1 MLQGKFVHL
10 HVHSEF
16 SLLDGANRIKDLPVR
31 AKELGMNAMAIT
43 DHGAMFGAI
52 DFYKACKAND
62 IKPIIGCEVYVAP
75 RNRKDKDP
83 NLDAR
88 YSHLI
93 LLAKDNQGYKNLATL
108 VSLGYTEG
116 FYYKPRIDHEIIE
129 KYHEGIICLS
139 ACLAGEV
146 NQAIL
151 ANDMEKAKEVALWYK
166 SIFGEDYYLEIQ
178 NNGIKEQV
186 LANQKLIQLA
196 RELDIPLVA
205 TNDAHYLKREDA
217 YNHEVLLCIQTGKRM
232 TDEDRMKFDTDEL
245 YVKSPEEMSDYFK
258 NVPDAIENTVKIA
271 EKCNVEFEFGHTIL
285 PNYDV
290 PQEFATH
297 YDYLEKLTYDGLK
310 NRYGENPSKEIL
322 ERTEYELSVIKK
334 MGYVDYFLI
343 VWDYIHYAKT
353 HNIPVG
359 PGRGSGAGS
368 IVAYSIEIT
377 DIDPIQYNLIFER
390 FLNPERISMPDFDV
404 DFCYEKRDKV
414 IEYVEQKYGKDHVS
428 QIITFG
434 TMSARM
440 VIRDVA
446 RVLDMP
452 YAEAD
457 KLAKMIPNEI
467 HITIKKA
474 MEQNKELKELYDTDE
489 EIKKML
495 NIAMALEGMPRQA
508 STHACGIVITKEPV
522 VSYVPLYVRDG
533 AISTQYIM
541 TTLEELGL
549 LKMDFLALE
558 KLNIISKVSKKIKN
572 FNINNIPLDDKKTL
586 KIFYDADTDDIF
598 QFESS
603 YAKSVL
609 DKLKITSFNELTV
622 SLALVRPGANKQID
636 EYLKNKKEGINLTG
650 DLADILG
657 ATYGTIIYQEQVMKI
672 FEKVGGYSLFEADDI
687 RVAISKKK
695 EDIINAQ
702 HDKFV
707 SGGIKN
713 GYSKEFVEKLF
724 NKIKEFGG
732 YGFNKSHSVA
742 YALVSYQMAYLKA
755 NYPKEFM
762 FYLLENNKD
771 ISKCEKILSSLKNS
785 GYKLLKPNINYSID
799 KYAEKNGYI
808 LLPLNIIRGLNDDII
823 SKIIRVRENGFN
835 DIFDFF
841 VKTNSFLNNETYLIL
856 IKSGAL
862 DIFKINKQ
870 TMIKNIDVILNY
882 ASIYSDGLGKP
893 ILIKYPE
900 YDEAT
905 LREFEVLSYG
915 MYITNHPC
923 SKYKDVIKVENIK
936 NYLFKNINMVL
947 LIKNIRTIKDK
958 KGGEMAFLECEDET
972 GKVNLTMFSSLYAKN
987 NDLKVNELI
996 RVNVKVSKRF
1006 DKLNVLVNN
1015 IKRK

>member
-1 MLQGKFVHL
+1 MLNDNFVYNDNAYYKT
-10 HVHSEF
+10 SSFEDIQTTYEF
-16 SLLDGANRIKDLPVR
+16 SKQIN
-31 AKELGMNAMAIT
+31 
-43 DHGAMFGAI
+43 
-52 DFYKACKAND
+52 
-62 IKPIIGCEVYVAP
+62 
-75 RNRKDKDP
+75 
-83 NLDAR
+83 
-88 YSHLI
+88 
-93 LLAKDNQGYKNLATL
+93 
-108 VSLGYTEG
+108 
-116 FYYKPRIDHEIIE
+116 
-129 KYHEGIICLS
+129 
-139 ACLAGEV
+139 
-146 NQAIL
+146 
-151 ANDMEKAKEVALWYK
+151 
-166 SIFGEDYYLEIQ
+166 LEIPYDKKYIPKF
-178 NNGIKEQV
+178 NNSDNNYEYLKKLCILGLNKRFDGKVSNKYKERI
-186 LANQKLIQLA
+186 LY
-196 RELDIPLVA
+196 ELD
-205 TNDAHYLKREDA
+205 
-217 YNHEVLLCIQTGKRM
+217 
-232 TDEDRMKFDTDEL
+232 
-245 YVKSPEEMSDYFK
+245 
-258 NVPDAIENTVKIA
+258 
-271 EKCNVEFEFGHTIL
+271 
-285 PNYDV
+285 
-290 PQEFATH
+290 
-297 YDYLEKLTYDGLK
+297 
-310 NRYGENPSKEIL
+310 
-322 ERTEYELSVIKK
+322 VINK
-334 MGYVDYFLI
+334 MGFVDYFLI
-343 VWDYIHYAKT
+343 VYDYVLYAKK
-353 HNIPVG
+353 NDIFVG
-359 PGRGSGAGS
+359 PGRGSAAGS
-368 IVAYSIEIT
+368 LVSYSLGIT
-377 DIDPIQYNLIFER
+377 NIDPIKYGLLFER
-390 FLNPERISMPDFDV
+390 FLNINRKKMPDIDI
-404 DFCYEKRDKV
+404 DFESDKRINM
-414 IEYVEQKYGKDHVS
+414 IEYVKNKYGFDKVAVGL
-428 QIITFG
+428 TFNNYK
-434 TMSARM
+434 AKL
-440 VIRDVA
+440 ILRD
-446 RVLDMP
+446 
-452 YAEAD
+452 
-457 KLAKMIPNEI
+457 LAKLLKVDSNVFDKFIKNINSSLSLKENYQNEKV
-467 HITIKKA
+467 KKYIE
-474 MEQNKELKELYDTDE
+474 MYSELKNLYD
-489 EIKKML
+489 ISYH
-495 NIAMALEGMPRQA
+495 LEGLKKNT
-508 STHACGIVITKEPV
+508 STHAAGVIISSEKLGKIIPISNEDGTLKTGIEMP
-522 VSYVPLYVRDG
+522 Y
-533 AISTQYIM
+533 
-541 TTLEELGL
+541 LEKMGL

-650 DLADILG
+650 DLTDILG

-808 LLPLNIIRGLNDDII
+808 LLPFNIIRGLTDDII

-893 ILIKYPE
+893 ILTKYPE
-900 YDEAT
+900 YDDTT
-905 LREFEVLSYG
+905 LREFEILSYG

-996 RVNVKVSKRF
+996 IVNVKVSKRF

>member
-1 MLQGKFVHL
+1 MKEKKLIPLKITT
-10 HVHSEF
+10 EY
-16 SLLDGANRIKDLPVR
+16 SLLKSLIKLPDLISFLNENNI
-31 AKELGMNAMAIT
+31 KECAIC
-43 DHGAMFGAI
+43 DENLNGFM
-52 DFYKACKAND
+52 DFYLKCKENN
-62 IKPIIGCEVYVAP
+62 IKPIIGLDTVYESMHIYVYAKNYLGYQELLKIDYLKDNMNLSYLENSNLLVIIPFKSIDIYEKLKYKDNVYIGFCNDIEKNNALLISDKIVYVDNVRCLYKKDISYLKYLKMLNDNFVYNDNAYYKTSSFEDIQTTYEFSKQINLEIP
-75 RNRKDKDP
+75 FDKKYIPKFNNSDNNYEYLKKLCILGLNKRFNRKVSNKYKE
-83 NLDAR
+83 R
-88 YSHLI
+88 I
-93 LLAKDNQGYKNLATL
+93 LY
-108 VSLGYTEG
+108 
-116 FYYKPRIDHEIIE
+116 
-129 KYHEGIICLS
+129 
-139 ACLAGEV
+139 
-146 NQAIL
+146 
-151 ANDMEKAKEVALWYK
+151 
-166 SIFGEDYYLEIQ
+166 
-178 NNGIKEQV
+178 
-186 LANQKLIQLA
+186 
-196 RELDIPLVA
+196 ELD
-205 TNDAHYLKREDA
+205 
-217 YNHEVLLCIQTGKRM
+217 
-232 TDEDRMKFDTDEL
+232 
-245 YVKSPEEMSDYFK
+245 
-258 NVPDAIENTVKIA
+258 
-271 EKCNVEFEFGHTIL
+271 
-285 PNYDV
+285 
-290 PQEFATH
+290 
-297 YDYLEKLTYDGLK
+297 
-310 NRYGENPSKEIL
+310 
-322 ERTEYELSVIKK
+322 VINK
-334 MGYVDYFLI
+334 MGFVDYFLI
-343 VWDYIHYAKT
+343 VYDYVLYAKK
-353 HNIPVG
+353 NDIFVG
-359 PGRGSGAGS
+359 PGRGSAAGS
-368 IVAYSIEIT
+368 LVSYSLGIT
-377 DIDPIQYNLIFER
+377 NIDPIKYDLLFER
-390 FLNPERISMPDFDV
+390 FLNINRKKMPDIDI
-404 DFCYEKRDKV
+404 DFESDKRINM
-414 IEYVEQKYGKDHVS
+414 IEYVKNKYGFDKVAVGL
-428 QIITFG
+428 TFNNYK
-434 TMSARM
+434 AKL
-440 VIRDVA
+440 ILRD
-446 RVLDMP
+446 
-452 YAEAD
+452 
-457 KLAKMIPNEI
+457 LAKILKVDSNVFDKFIKNINSSLSLKENYQNEKV
-467 HITIKKA
+467 KKYIE
-474 MEQNKELKELYDTDE
+474 MYSELKNLYD
-489 EIKKML
+489 ISYH
-495 NIAMALEGMPRQA
+495 LEGLKKNT
-508 STHACGIVITKEPV
+508 STHAAGVIISSEKLGKIIPISNEDGTLKTGIEMP
-522 VSYVPLYVRDG
+522 Y
-533 AISTQYIM
+533 
-541 TTLEELGL
+541 LEKMGL

-650 DLADILG
+650 DLVEILG

-707 SGGIKN
+707 FGGIKN
-713 GYSKEFVEKLF
+713 GYSKEFIEKLF

-893 ILIKYPE
+893 ILTKYPE
-900 YDEAT
+900 YDDTT
-905 LREFEVLSYG
+905 LREFEILSYG

-947 LIKNIRTIKDK
+947 LIKSIRTIKDK

>member
-1 MLQGKFVHL
+1 MKEKKLIPLKITT
-10 HVHSEF
+10 EY
-16 SLLDGANRIKDLPVR
+16 SLLKSLIKLPDLISFLNENNI
-31 AKELGMNAMAIT
+31 KECAIC
-43 DHGAMFGAI
+43 DENLNGFM
-52 DFYKACKAND
+52 DFYLKCKENN
-62 IKPIIGCEVYVAP
+62 IKPIIGLDTVYESMHIYVYAKNYFGYQELLKIDYLKDNMNLSYLENSNLLVIIPFKSIDIYEKLKYKDNVYIGFCNDIEKNNALLICDKIVYVDNV
-75 RNRKDKDP
+75 RCLFKKDISYLKYLKML
-83 NLDAR
+83 N
-88 YSHLI
+88 
-93 LLAKDNQGYKNLATL
+93 DNFVYNDNA
-108 VSLGYTEG
+108 
-116 FYYKPRIDHEIIE
+116 YYKT
-129 KYHEGIICLS
+129 S
-139 ACLAGEV
+139 
-146 NQAIL
+146 
-151 ANDMEKAKEVALWYK
+151 
-166 SIFGEDYYLEIQ
+166 SFEDIQTTNEFSKQINLEIPFDKKYIPKY
-178 NNGIKEQV
+178 NNSDNNYEYLKKLCILGLNKRFNGKVSNKYKERI
-186 LANQKLIQLA
+186 LY
-196 RELDIPLVA
+196 ELD
-205 TNDAHYLKREDA
+205 
-217 YNHEVLLCIQTGKRM
+217 
-232 TDEDRMKFDTDEL
+232 
-245 YVKSPEEMSDYFK
+245 
-258 NVPDAIENTVKIA
+258 
-271 EKCNVEFEFGHTIL
+271 
-285 PNYDV
+285 
-290 PQEFATH
+290 
-297 YDYLEKLTYDGLK
+297 
-310 NRYGENPSKEIL
+310 
-322 ERTEYELSVIKK
+322 VINK
-334 MGYVDYFLI
+334 MGFVDYFLI
-343 VWDYIHYAKT
+343 VYDYVLYAKK
-353 HNIPVG
+353 NDIFVG
-359 PGRGSGAGS
+359 PGRGSAAGS
-368 IVAYSIEIT
+368 LVSYSLGIT
-377 DIDPIQYNLIFER
+377 NIDPIKYDLLFER
-390 FLNPERISMPDFDV
+390 FLNINRKKMPDIDI
-404 DFCYEKRDKV
+404 DFESDKRINM
-414 IEYVEQKYGKDHVS
+414 IEYVKNKYGFDKVAVGL
-428 QIITFG
+428 TFNNYK
-434 TMSARM
+434 AKL
-440 VIRDVA
+440 ILRD
-446 RVLDMP
+446 
-452 YAEAD
+452 
-457 KLAKMIPNEI
+457 LAKILKVDSNVFDKFIKNINSSLSLKENYQNEKV
-467 HITIKKA
+467 KKYIE
-474 MEQNKELKELYDTDE
+474 MYSELKNLYD
-489 EIKKML
+489 ISYH
-495 NIAMALEGMPRQA
+495 LEGLKKNT
-508 STHACGIVITKEPV
+508 STHAAGVIISSEKLGKIIPISNEDGTLKTGIEMP
-522 VSYVPLYVRDG
+522 Y
-533 AISTQYIM
+533 
-541 TTLEELGL
+541 LEKMGL

-893 ILIKYPE
+893 ILTKYPE

-905 LREFEVLSYG
+905 LREFEILSYG

-936 NYLFKNINMVL
+936 NYLFKNVNMVL

>member
-1 MLQGKFVHL
+1 MEEKKLIPLKITT
-10 HVHSEF
+10 EY
-16 SLLDGANRIKDLPVR
+16 SLLKSLIKLPDLISFLNENNI
-31 AKELGMNAMAIT
+31 KECAIC
-43 DHGAMFGAI
+43 DENLNGFM
-52 DFYKACKAND
+52 DFYLKCKENN
-62 IKPIIGCEVYVAP
+62 IKPIIGLDTVYESMHIYVYAKNYLGYQELLKIDYLKDNMNLSYLENSNLLVIIPFKSIDIYEKLKYKDNVYIGFCNDIEKNNALLICDKIVYVDNV
-75 RNRKDKDP
+75 RCLFKKDISYLKYLKML
-83 NLDAR
+83 N
-88 YSHLI
+88 
-93 LLAKDNQGYKNLATL
+93 DNFVYNDNA
-108 VSLGYTEG
+108 
-116 FYYKPRIDHEIIE
+116 YYKT
-129 KYHEGIICLS
+129 S
-139 ACLAGEV
+139 
-146 NQAIL
+146 
-151 ANDMEKAKEVALWYK
+151 
-166 SIFGEDYYLEIQ
+166 SFEDIQTTNEFSKQINLEIPFDKKYIPKF
-178 NNGIKEQV
+178 NNSDNNYEYLKKLCILGLNKRFNGKVSNKYKERI
-186 LANQKLIQLA
+186 LY
-196 RELDIPLVA
+196 ELD
-205 TNDAHYLKREDA
+205 
-217 YNHEVLLCIQTGKRM
+217 
-232 TDEDRMKFDTDEL
+232 
-245 YVKSPEEMSDYFK
+245 
-258 NVPDAIENTVKIA
+258 
-271 EKCNVEFEFGHTIL
+271 
-285 PNYDV
+285 
-290 PQEFATH
+290 
-297 YDYLEKLTYDGLK
+297 
-310 NRYGENPSKEIL
+310 
-322 ERTEYELSVIKK
+322 VINK
-334 MGYVDYFLI
+334 MGFVDYFLI
-343 VWDYIHYAKT
+343 VYDYVLYAKK
-353 HNIPVG
+353 NDIFVG
-359 PGRGSGAGS
+359 PGRGSAAGS
-368 IVAYSIEIT
+368 LVSYSLGIT
-377 DIDPIQYNLIFER
+377 NIDPIKYDLLFER
-390 FLNPERISMPDFDV
+390 FLNINRKKMPDIDI
-404 DFCYEKRDKV
+404 DFESDKRINM
-414 IEYVEQKYGKDHVS
+414 IEYVKNKYGFDKVAVGL
-428 QIITFG
+428 TFNNYK
-434 TMSARM
+434 AKL
-440 VIRDVA
+440 ILRD
-446 RVLDMP
+446 
-452 YAEAD
+452 
-457 KLAKMIPNEI
+457 LAKLLKVDSNVFDKFIKNINSSLSLKENYQNEKV
-467 HITIKKA
+467 KKYIE
-474 MEQNKELKELYDTDE
+474 MYSELKNLYD
-489 EIKKML
+489 ISYH
-495 NIAMALEGMPRQA
+495 LEGLKKNT
-508 STHACGIVITKEPV
+508 STHAAGVIISSEKLGKIIPISNEDGTLKTGIEMP
-522 VSYVPLYVRDG
+522 Y
-533 AISTQYIM
+533 
-541 TTLEELGL
+541 LEKMGL

-650 DLADILG
+650 DLAEILG
-657 ATYGTIIYQEQVMKI
+657 STYGTIIYQEQVMKI

-841 VKTNSFLNNETYLIL
+841 VKTNSFLNKETYLIL

-893 ILIKYPE
+893 ILTKYPE
-900 YDEAT
+900 YDDTT
-905 LREFEVLSYG
+905 LREFEILSYG

-936 NYLFKNINMVL
+936 NYLFKNVNMVL
-947 LIKNIRTIKDK
+947 LIKSIRTIKDK

>member
-1 MLQGKFVHL
+1 MKEKKLIPLKITT
-10 HVHSEF
+10 EY
-16 SLLDGANRIKDLPVR
+16 SLLKSLIKLPDLISFLNENNI
-31 AKELGMNAMAIT
+31 KECAIC
-43 DHGAMFGAI
+43 DENLNGFM
-52 DFYKACKAND
+52 DFYLKCKENN
-62 IKPIIGCEVYVAP
+62 IKPIIGLDTVYESMHIYVYAKNYLGYQELLKIDYLKDNMNLSYLENSNLLVIIPFKSIDIYEKLKYKDNVYIGFCNDIEKNNALLISDKIVYVDNV
-75 RNRKDKDP
+75 RCLFKKDISYLKYLKML
-83 NLDAR
+83 N
-88 YSHLI
+88 
-93 LLAKDNQGYKNLATL
+93 DNFVYNDNA
-108 VSLGYTEG
+108 
-116 FYYKPRIDHEIIE
+116 YYKT
-129 KYHEGIICLS
+129 S
-139 ACLAGEV
+139 
-146 NQAIL
+146 
-151 ANDMEKAKEVALWYK
+151 
-166 SIFGEDYYLEIQ
+166 SFEDIQTTYEFSKQINLEIPFDKKYIPKY
-178 NNGIKEQV
+178 NNSDNNYEYLKKLCILGLNKRFNGKVSNKYKERI
-186 LANQKLIQLA
+186 LY
-196 RELDIPLVA
+196 ELD
-205 TNDAHYLKREDA
+205 
-217 YNHEVLLCIQTGKRM
+217 
-232 TDEDRMKFDTDEL
+232 
-245 YVKSPEEMSDYFK
+245 
-258 NVPDAIENTVKIA
+258 
-271 EKCNVEFEFGHTIL
+271 
-285 PNYDV
+285 
-290 PQEFATH
+290 
-297 YDYLEKLTYDGLK
+297 
-310 NRYGENPSKEIL
+310 
-322 ERTEYELSVIKK
+322 VINK
-334 MGYVDYFLI
+334 MGFVDYFLI
-343 VWDYIHYAKT
+343 VYDYVLYAKK
-353 HNIPVG
+353 NDIFVG
-359 PGRGSGAGS
+359 PGRGSAAGS
-368 IVAYSIEIT
+368 LVSYSLGIT
-377 DIDPIQYNLIFER
+377 NIDPIKYDLLFER
-390 FLNPERISMPDFDV
+390 FLNINRKKMPDIDI
-404 DFCYEKRDKV
+404 DFESDKRINM
-414 IEYVEQKYGKDHVS
+414 IEYVKNKYGFDKVAVGL
-428 QIITFG
+428 TFNNYK
-434 TMSARM
+434 AKL
-440 VIRDVA
+440 ILRD
-446 RVLDMP
+446 
-452 YAEAD
+452 
-457 KLAKMIPNEI
+457 LAKLLKVDSNVFDKFIKNINSSLSLKENYQNEKV
-467 HITIKKA
+467 KKYIE
-474 MEQNKELKELYDTDE
+474 MYSELKNLYD
-489 EIKKML
+489 ISYH
-495 NIAMALEGMPRQA
+495 LEGLKKNT
-508 STHACGIVITKEPV
+508 STHAAGVIISSEKLGKIIPISNEDGTLKTGIEMP
-522 VSYVPLYVRDG
+522 Y
-533 AISTQYIM
+533 
-541 TTLEELGL
+541 LEKMGL

-636 EYLKNKKEGINLTG
+636 EYLKNKKEGINLAG
-650 DLADILG
+650 DLTDILG
-657 ATYGTIIYQEQVMKI
+657 STYGTIIYQEQVMKI

-823 SKIIRVRENGFN
+823 SKIIRVRENGFD

-841 VKTNSFLNNETYLIL
+841 VKTNSFLNKETYLIL

-893 ILIKYPE
+893 ILTKYPE
-900 YDEAT
+900 YDDTT
-905 LREFEVLSYG
+905 LREFEILSYG

-947 LIKNIRTIKDK
+947 LIKSIRTIKDK

>member
-1 MLQGKFVHL
+1 MKEKKLIPLKITT
-10 HVHSEF
+10 EY
-16 SLLDGANRIKDLPVR
+16 SLLKSLIKLPDLISFLLENNI
-31 AKELGMNAMAIT
+31 KECAIC
-43 DHGAMFGAI
+43 DENLNGFM
-52 DFYKACKAND
+52 DFYLKCKENN
-62 IKPIIGCEVYVAP
+62 IKPIIGLDTVYESMHIYVYAKNYLGYQELLKIDYLKDNMNLSYLENSNLLVIIPFKSIDIYEKLKYKDNVYIGFCNDIEKNNALLISDKIVYVDNV
-75 RNRKDKDP
+75 RCLFKKDISYLKYLKML
-83 NLDAR
+83 N
-88 YSHLI
+88 
-93 LLAKDNQGYKNLATL
+93 DNFVYNDNA
-108 VSLGYTEG
+108 
-116 FYYKPRIDHEIIE
+116 YYKT
-129 KYHEGIICLS
+129 S
-139 ACLAGEV
+139 
-146 NQAIL
+146 
-151 ANDMEKAKEVALWYK
+151 
-166 SIFGEDYYLEIQ
+166 SFEDIQTTYEFSKQINLEIPFDKKYIPKF
-178 NNGIKEQV
+178 NNSDNNYEYLKKLCILGLNKRFNGKVSNKYKERI
-186 LANQKLIQLA
+186 LY
-196 RELDIPLVA
+196 ELD
-205 TNDAHYLKREDA
+205 
-217 YNHEVLLCIQTGKRM
+217 
-232 TDEDRMKFDTDEL
+232 
-245 YVKSPEEMSDYFK
+245 
-258 NVPDAIENTVKIA
+258 
-271 EKCNVEFEFGHTIL
+271 
-285 PNYDV
+285 
-290 PQEFATH
+290 
-297 YDYLEKLTYDGLK
+297 
-310 NRYGENPSKEIL
+310 
-322 ERTEYELSVIKK
+322 VINK
-334 MGYVDYFLI
+334 MGFVDYFLI
-343 VWDYIHYAKT
+343 VYDYVLYAKK
-353 HNIPVG
+353 NDIFVG
-359 PGRGSGAGS
+359 PGRGSAAGS
-368 IVAYSIEIT
+368 LVSYSLGIT
-377 DIDPIQYNLIFER
+377 NIDPIKYDLLFER
-390 FLNPERISMPDFDV
+390 FLNINRKKMPDIDI
-404 DFCYEKRDKV
+404 DFESDKRINM
-414 IEYVEQKYGKDHVS
+414 IEYVKNKYGFDKVAVGL
-428 QIITFG
+428 TFNNYK
-434 TMSARM
+434 AKL
-440 VIRDVA
+440 ILRD
-446 RVLDMP
+446 
-452 YAEAD
+452 
-457 KLAKMIPNEI
+457 LAKILKVDSNVFDKFIKNINSSLSLKENYQNEKV
-467 HITIKKA
+467 KKYIE
-474 MEQNKELKELYDTDE
+474 MYSELKNLYD
-489 EIKKML
+489 ISYH
-495 NIAMALEGMPRQA
+495 LEGLKKNT
-508 STHACGIVITKEPV
+508 STHAAGVIISSEKLGKIIPITNEDGTLKTGIEMP
-522 VSYVPLYVRDG
+522 Y
-533 AISTQYIM
+533 
-541 TTLEELGL
+541 LEKIGL

-713 GYSKEFVEKLF
+713 GYSKEFLEKLF

-841 VKTNSFLNNETYLIL
+841 VKTNSFLNKETYLIL

-900 YDEAT
+900 YDDTT
-905 LREFEVLSYG
+905 LREFEILSYG

-947 LIKNIRTIKDK
+947 LIKSIRTIKDK

-996 RVNVKVSKRF
+996 IVNVKVSKRF

>member
-1 MLQGKFVHL
+1 MKEKKLIPLKITT
-10 HVHSEF
+10 EY
-16 SLLDGANRIKDLPVR
+16 SLLKSLIKLPDLISFLNENNI
-31 AKELGMNAMAIT
+31 KECAIC
-43 DHGAMFGAI
+43 DENLNGFM
-52 DFYKACKAND
+52 DFYLKCKENNM
-62 IKPIIGCEVYVAP
+62 KPIIGLDTVYESMHIYAYAKNYLGYQELLKIDYLKNNMKLSYLENSNLLVIIPFKSIDIYEKLKYKDNVYIGFCNDIEKNNALLISDKIVYVDNV
-75 RNRKDKDP
+75 RCLFKKDISYLKYLKML
-83 NLDAR
+83 N
-88 YSHLI
+88 
-93 LLAKDNQGYKNLATL
+93 DNFVYNDNA
-108 VSLGYTEG
+108 
-116 FYYKPRIDHEIIE
+116 YYKT
-129 KYHEGIICLS
+129 S
-139 ACLAGEV
+139 
-146 NQAIL
+146 
-151 ANDMEKAKEVALWYK
+151 
-166 SIFGEDYYLEIQ
+166 SFEDIQTTYEFSKQINLEIPFDKKYIPKY
-178 NNGIKEQV
+178 NNSDNNYE
-186 LANQKLIQLA
+186 
-196 RELDIPLVA
+196 
-205 TNDAHYLKREDA
+205 YLKK
-217 YNHEVLLCIQTGKRM
+217 LCILGLNKRFNGKVSNKYKERI
-232 TDEDRMKFDTDEL
+232 L
-245 YVKSPEEMSDYFK
+245 YE
-258 NVPDAIENTVKIA
+258 I
-271 EKCNVEFEFGHTIL
+271 
-285 PNYDV
+285 DV
-290 PQEFATH
+290 I
-297 YDYLEKLTYDGLK
+297 
-310 NRYGENPSKEIL
+310 N
-322 ERTEYELSVIKK
+322 K
-334 MGYVDYFLI
+334 MGFVDYFLI
-343 VWDYIHYAKT
+343 VYDYVLYAKK
-353 HNIPVG
+353 NDIFVG
-359 PGRGSGAGS
+359 PGRGSAAGS
-368 IVAYSIEIT
+368 LVSYSLGIT
-377 DIDPIQYNLIFER
+377 NIDPIKYDLLFER
-390 FLNPERISMPDFDV
+390 FLNINRKKMPDIDI
-404 DFCYEKRDKV
+404 DFESDKRINM
-414 IEYVEQKYGKDHVS
+414 IEYVKNKYGFDKVAVGL
-428 QIITFG
+428 TFNNYK
-434 TMSARM
+434 AKL
-440 VIRDVA
+440 ILRD
-446 RVLDMP
+446 
-452 YAEAD
+452 
-457 KLAKMIPNEI
+457 LAKLLKVDSNVFDKFIKNINSSLSLKENYQNEKV
-467 HITIKKA
+467 KKYIE
-474 MEQNKELKELYDTDE
+474 MYSELKNLYD
-489 EIKKML
+489 ISYH
-495 NIAMALEGMPRQA
+495 LEGLKKNT
-508 STHACGIVITKEPV
+508 STHAAGVIISSEKLGKIIPISNEDGTLKTGIEMP
-522 VSYVPLYVRDG
+522 Y
-533 AISTQYIM
+533 
-541 TTLEELGL
+541 LEKMGL

-823 SKIIRVRENGFN
+823 NKIIRVRENGFN

-841 VKTNSFLNNETYLIL
+841 VKTNSFLNNETYSIL

-893 ILIKYPE
+893 ILTKYPE
-900 YDEAT
+900 YDDAT

-947 LIKNIRTIKDK
+947 LIKSIRTIKDK

>member
-1 MLQGKFVHL
+1 MEEKKLIPLKITT
-10 HVHSEF
+10 EY
-16 SLLDGANRIKDLPVR
+16 SLLKSLIKLPDLISFLNENNI
-31 AKELGMNAMAIT
+31 KECAIC
-43 DHGAMFGAI
+43 DENLNGFM
-52 DFYKACKAND
+52 DFYLKCKENN
-62 IKPIIGCEVYVAP
+62 IKPIIGLDTVYESMHIYVYAKNYLGYQELLKIDYLKDNMNLSYLENHNLLVIIPFKSIDIYEKLKYKDNVYIGFCNNIEKNNALLISDKIVYVDNV
-75 RNRKDKDP
+75 RCLFKKDISYLKYLKML
-83 NLDAR
+83 N
-88 YSHLI
+88 
-93 LLAKDNQGYKNLATL
+93 DNFVYNDNA
-108 VSLGYTEG
+108 
-116 FYYKPRIDHEIIE
+116 YYKT
-129 KYHEGIICLS
+129 S
-139 ACLAGEV
+139 
-146 NQAIL
+146 
-151 ANDMEKAKEVALWYK
+151 
-166 SIFGEDYYLEIQ
+166 SFEDIQTTYEFSKQINLEIPFDKKYIPKF
-178 NNGIKEQV
+178 NNSDNNYEYLKKLCILGLNKRFNGKVSNKYKERI
-186 LANQKLIQLA
+186 LY
-196 RELDIPLVA
+196 ELD
-205 TNDAHYLKREDA
+205 
-217 YNHEVLLCIQTGKRM
+217 
-232 TDEDRMKFDTDEL
+232 
-245 YVKSPEEMSDYFK
+245 
-258 NVPDAIENTVKIA
+258 
-271 EKCNVEFEFGHTIL
+271 
-285 PNYDV
+285 
-290 PQEFATH
+290 
-297 YDYLEKLTYDGLK
+297 
-310 NRYGENPSKEIL
+310 
-322 ERTEYELSVIKK
+322 VINK
-334 MGYVDYFLI
+334 MGFVDYFLI
-343 VWDYIHYAKT
+343 VYDYVLYAKK
-353 HNIPVG
+353 NDIFVG
-359 PGRGSGAGS
+359 PGRGSAAGS
-368 IVAYSIEIT
+368 LVSYSLGIT
-377 DIDPIQYNLIFER
+377 NIDPIKYDLLFER
-390 FLNPERISMPDFDV
+390 FLNINRKKMPDIDI
-404 DFCYEKRDKV
+404 DFESDKRINM
-414 IEYVEQKYGKDHVS
+414 IEYVKNKYGFDKVAVGL
-428 QIITFG
+428 TFNNYK
-434 TMSARM
+434 AKL
-440 VIRDVA
+440 ILRD
-446 RVLDMP
+446 
-452 YAEAD
+452 
-457 KLAKMIPNEI
+457 LAKLLKVDSNVFDKFIKNINSSLSLKENYQNEKV
-467 HITIKKA
+467 KKYIE
-474 MEQNKELKELYDTDE
+474 MYSELKNLYD
-489 EIKKML
+489 ISYH
-495 NIAMALEGMPRQA
+495 LEGLKKNT
-508 STHACGIVITKEPV
+508 STHAAGVIISSEKLGKIIPISNEDGTLKTGIEMP
-522 VSYVPLYVRDG
+522 Y
-533 AISTQYIM
+533 
-541 TTLEELGL
+541 LEKMGL

-650 DLADILG
+650 DLADILSS
-657 ATYGTIIYQEQVMKI
+657 TYGTIIYQEQVMKI

-707 SGGIKN
+707 YGGIKN

-755 NYPKEFM
+755 NYHKEFM

-771 ISKCEKILSSLKNS
+771 ISKCEKMLSSLKSS

-823 SKIIRVRENGFN
+823 NKIITVRENGFN

-882 ASIYSDGLGKP
+882 ASIYSDGLGQP

-900 YDEAT
+900 YDNTT
-905 LREFEVLSYG
+905 LREFEILSYG

-947 LIKNIRTIKDK
+947 LIKSIRTIKDK

-996 RVNVKVSKRF
+996 IVNVKVSKRF

>member
-1 MLQGKFVHL
+1 MKEKKLIPLKITT
-10 HVHSEF
+10 EY
-16 SLLDGANRIKDLPVR
+16 SLLKSLIKLPDLISFLLENNI
-31 AKELGMNAMAIT
+31 KECAIC
-43 DHGAMFGAI
+43 DENLNGFM
-52 DFYKACKAND
+52 DFYLKCKENN
-62 IKPIIGCEVYVAP
+62 IKPIIGLDTVYESMHIYVYAKNYLGYQELLKIDYLKDNMNLSYLENSNLLVIIPFKSIDIYEKLKYKDNVYIGFCNDIEKNNALLISDKIVYVDNV
-75 RNRKDKDP
+75 RCLFKKDISYLKYLKML
-83 NLDAR
+83 N
-88 YSHLI
+88 
-93 LLAKDNQGYKNLATL
+93 DNFVYNDNA
-108 VSLGYTEG
+108 
-116 FYYKPRIDHEIIE
+116 YYKT
-129 KYHEGIICLS
+129 S
-139 ACLAGEV
+139 
-146 NQAIL
+146 
-151 ANDMEKAKEVALWYK
+151 
-166 SIFGEDYYLEIQ
+166 SFEDIQTTYEFSKQINLEIPFDKKYIPKY
-178 NNGIKEQV
+178 NNSDNNYEYLKKLCILGLNKRFNGKVSNKYKERI
-186 LANQKLIQLA
+186 LY
-196 RELDIPLVA
+196 ELD
-205 TNDAHYLKREDA
+205 
-217 YNHEVLLCIQTGKRM
+217 
-232 TDEDRMKFDTDEL
+232 
-245 YVKSPEEMSDYFK
+245 
-258 NVPDAIENTVKIA
+258 
-271 EKCNVEFEFGHTIL
+271 
-285 PNYDV
+285 
-290 PQEFATH
+290 
-297 YDYLEKLTYDGLK
+297 
-310 NRYGENPSKEIL
+310 
-322 ERTEYELSVIKK
+322 VINK
-334 MGYVDYFLI
+334 MGFVDYFLI
-343 VWDYIHYAKT
+343 VYDYVLYAKK
-353 HNIPVG
+353 NDIFVG
-359 PGRGSGAGS
+359 PGRGSAAGS
-368 IVAYSIEIT
+368 LVSYSLGIT
-377 DIDPIQYNLIFER
+377 NIDPIKYDLLFER
-390 FLNPERISMPDFDV
+390 FLNINRKKMPDIDI
-404 DFCYEKRDKV
+404 DFESDKRINM
-414 IEYVEQKYGKDHVS
+414 IEYVKNKYGFDKVAVGL
-428 QIITFG
+428 TFNNYK
-434 TMSARM
+434 AKL
-440 VIRDVA
+440 ILRD
-446 RVLDMP
+446 
-452 YAEAD
+452 
-457 KLAKMIPNEI
+457 LAKLLKVDSNVFDKFIKNINSSLSLKENYQNEKV
-467 HITIKKA
+467 KKYIE
-474 MEQNKELKELYDTDE
+474 MYSELKNLYD
-489 EIKKML
+489 ISYH
-495 NIAMALEGMPRQA
+495 LEGLKKNT
-508 STHACGIVITKEPV
+508 STHAAGVIISSEKLGKIIPISNEDGTLKTGIEMP
-522 VSYVPLYVRDG
+522 Y
-533 AISTQYIM
+533 
-541 TTLEELGL
+541 LEKMGL

-609 DKLKITSFNELTV
+609 DKLKITSFNELIV

-650 DLADILG
+650 DLTDILG
-657 ATYGTIIYQEQVMKI
+657 STYGTIIYQEQVMKI

-841 VKTNSFLNNETYLIL
+841 VKTNSFLNKETYLIL

-900 YDEAT
+900 YDDTT
-905 LREFEVLSYG
+905 LREFEILSYG

-947 LIKNIRTIKDK
+947 LIKSIRTIKDK
-958 KGGEMAFLECEDET
+958 NGGEMAFLECEDET

-987 NDLKVNELI
+987 NDLKANELI
-996 RVNVKVSKRF
+996 IVNVKVSKRF

>member
-1 MLQGKFVHL
+1 MKEKKLIPLKITT
-10 HVHSEF
+10 EY
-16 SLLDGANRIKDLPVR
+16 SLLKSLIKLPDLISFLLENNI
-31 AKELGMNAMAIT
+31 KECAIC
-43 DHGAMFGAI
+43 DENLNGFM
-52 DFYKACKAND
+52 DFYLKCKENN
-62 IKPIIGCEVYVAP
+62 IKPIIGLDTVYESMHIYVYAK
-75 RNRKDKDP
+75 NY
-83 NLDAR
+83 LG
-88 YSHLI
+88 YQE
-93 LLAKDNQGYKNLATL
+93 LLKIDYLKDNMNLSYLENSNLLVIIPFKSIDIYEKLKYKDNI
-108 VSLGYTEG
+108 YIG
-116 FYYKPRIDHEIIE
+116 FCNDIEKNNALLISDKIVYLDNVRCLFKKDISYLKYLKMLNDNFVYNDNAYYKT
-129 KYHEGIICLS
+129 S
-139 ACLAGEV
+139 
-146 NQAIL
+146 
-151 ANDMEKAKEVALWYK
+151 
-166 SIFGEDYYLEIQ
+166 SFEDIQTTYEFSKQINLEIPFDKKYIPKY
-178 NNGIKEQV
+178 NNSDNNYEYLKKLCILGLNKRFNGKVSNKYKERI
-186 LANQKLIQLA
+186 LY
-196 RELDIPLVA
+196 ELD
-205 TNDAHYLKREDA
+205 
-217 YNHEVLLCIQTGKRM
+217 
-232 TDEDRMKFDTDEL
+232 
-245 YVKSPEEMSDYFK
+245 
-258 NVPDAIENTVKIA
+258 
-271 EKCNVEFEFGHTIL
+271 
-285 PNYDV
+285 
-290 PQEFATH
+290 
-297 YDYLEKLTYDGLK
+297 
-310 NRYGENPSKEIL
+310 
-322 ERTEYELSVIKK
+322 VINK
-334 MGYVDYFLI
+334 MGFVDYFLI
-343 VWDYIHYAKT
+343 VYDYVLYAKK
-353 HNIPVG
+353 NDIFVG
-359 PGRGSGAGS
+359 PGRGSAAGS
-368 IVAYSIEIT
+368 LVSYSLGIT
-377 DIDPIQYNLIFER
+377 NIDPIKYDLLFER
-390 FLNPERISMPDFDV
+390 FLNINRKKMPDIDI
-404 DFCYEKRDKV
+404 DFESDKRINM
-414 IEYVEQKYGKDHVS
+414 IEYVKNKYGFDKVAVGL
-428 QIITFG
+428 TFNNYK
-434 TMSARM
+434 AKL
-440 VIRDVA
+440 ILRD
-446 RVLDMP
+446 
-452 YAEAD
+452 
-457 KLAKMIPNEI
+457 LAKILKVDSNVFDKFIKNINSSLSLKENYQNEKV
-467 HITIKKA
+467 KKYIE
-474 MEQNKELKELYDTDE
+474 MYSELKNLYD
-489 EIKKML
+489 ISYH
-495 NIAMALEGMPRQA
+495 LEGLKKNT
-508 STHACGIVITKEPV
+508 STHAAGVIISSEKLGKIIPISNEDGTLKTGIEMP
-522 VSYVPLYVRDG
+522 Y
-533 AISTQYIM
+533 
-541 TTLEELGL
+541 LEKMGL

-609 DKLKITSFNELTV
+609 DKLKITSFNELIV

-650 DLADILG
+650 DLTDILG
-657 ATYGTIIYQEQVMKI
+657 STYGTIIYQEQVMKI

-808 LLPLNIIRGLNDDII
+808 LLPFNIIRGLNDDII

-841 VKTNSFLNNETYLIL
+841 VKTNSFLNKETYLIL

-900 YDEAT
+900 YDDTT
-905 LREFEVLSYG
+905 LREFEILSYG

-947 LIKNIRTIKDK
+947 LIKSIRTIKDK

-996 RVNVKVSKRF
+996 IVNVKVSKRF

>member
-1 MLQGKFVHL
+1 MEEKKLIPLKITT
-10 HVHSEF
+10 EY
-16 SLLDGANRIKDLPVR
+16 SLLKSLIKLPDLISFLNENNI
-31 AKELGMNAMAIT
+31 KECAIC
-43 DHGAMFGAI
+43 DENLNGFM
-52 DFYKACKAND
+52 DFYLKCKENN
-62 IKPIIGCEVYVAP
+62 IKPIIGLDTVYESMHIYAYAKNYLGYQELLKIDYLKNNMKLSYLENSNLLVIIPFKSIDIYEKLKYKDNVYIGFCNDIEKNNALLISDKIVYVDNV
-75 RNRKDKDP
+75 RCLFKKDISYLKYLKML
-83 NLDAR
+83 N
-88 YSHLI
+88 
-93 LLAKDNQGYKNLATL
+93 DNFVYNDNA
-108 VSLGYTEG
+108 
-116 FYYKPRIDHEIIE
+116 YYKT
-129 KYHEGIICLS
+129 S
-139 ACLAGEV
+139 
-146 NQAIL
+146 
-151 ANDMEKAKEVALWYK
+151 
-166 SIFGEDYYLEIQ
+166 SFEDIQTTNEFSKQINLEIPFDKKYIPKY
-178 NNGIKEQV
+178 NNSDNNYEYLKKLCILGLNKRFNGKVSNKYKERI
-186 LANQKLIQLA
+186 LY
-196 RELDIPLVA
+196 ELD
-205 TNDAHYLKREDA
+205 
-217 YNHEVLLCIQTGKRM
+217 
-232 TDEDRMKFDTDEL
+232 
-245 YVKSPEEMSDYFK
+245 
-258 NVPDAIENTVKIA
+258 
-271 EKCNVEFEFGHTIL
+271 
-285 PNYDV
+285 
-290 PQEFATH
+290 
-297 YDYLEKLTYDGLK
+297 
-310 NRYGENPSKEIL
+310 
-322 ERTEYELSVIKK
+322 VINK
-334 MGYVDYFLI
+334 MGFVDYFLI
-343 VWDYIHYAKT
+343 VYDYVLYAKK
-353 HNIPVG
+353 NDIFVG
-359 PGRGSGAGS
+359 PGRGSAAGS
-368 IVAYSIEIT
+368 LVSYSLGIT
-377 DIDPIQYNLIFER
+377 NIDPIKYDLLFER
-390 FLNPERISMPDFDV
+390 FLNINRKKMPDIDI
-404 DFCYEKRDKV
+404 DFESDKRINM
-414 IEYVEQKYGKDHVS
+414 IEYVKNKYGFDKVAVGL
-428 QIITFG
+428 TFNNYK
-434 TMSARM
+434 AKL
-440 VIRDVA
+440 ILRD
-446 RVLDMP
+446 
-452 YAEAD
+452 
-457 KLAKMIPNEI
+457 LAKLLKVDSNVFDKFIKNINSSLSLKENYQNEKV
-467 HITIKKA
+467 KKYIE
-474 MEQNKELKELYDTDE
+474 MYSELKNLYD
-489 EIKKML
+489 ISYH
-495 NIAMALEGMPRQA
+495 LEGLKKNT
-508 STHACGIVITKEPV
+508 STHAAGVIISSEKLGKIIPISNEDGTLKTGIE
-522 VSYVPLYVRDG
+522 
-533 AISTQYIM
+533 M
-541 TTLEELGL
+541 TYLEKMGL

-558 KLNIISKVSKKIKN
+558 KLNIISKVSKKINN

-650 DLADILG
+650 DLTDILG
-657 ATYGTIIYQEQVMKI
+657 STYGTIIYQEQVMKI

-893 ILIKYPE
+893 ILTKYPE
-900 YDEAT
+900 YDDTT
-905 LREFEVLSYG
+905 LREFEILSYG

-947 LIKNIRTIKDK
+947 LIKSIRTIKDK

>member
-1 MLQGKFVHL
+1 MKEKKLIPLKITT
-10 HVHSEF
+10 EY
-16 SLLDGANRIKDLPVR
+16 SLLKSLIKLPDLISFLNENNI
-31 AKELGMNAMAIT
+31 KECAIC
-43 DHGAMFGAI
+43 DENLNGFM
-52 DFYKACKAND
+52 DFYLKCKENN
-62 IKPIIGCEVYVAP
+62 IKPIIGLDTVYESMHIYVYAKNYLGYQELLKIDYLKDNMNLSYLENSNLLVIIPFKSIDIYEKLKYKDNVYIGFCNDIEKNNALLICDKIVYVDNV
-75 RNRKDKDP
+75 RCLFKKDISYLKYLKML
-83 NLDAR
+83 N
-88 YSHLI
+88 
-93 LLAKDNQGYKNLATL
+93 DNFVYNDNA
-108 VSLGYTEG
+108 
-116 FYYKPRIDHEIIE
+116 YYKT
-129 KYHEGIICLS
+129 S
-139 ACLAGEV
+139 
-146 NQAIL
+146 
-151 ANDMEKAKEVALWYK
+151 
-166 SIFGEDYYLEIQ
+166 SFEDIQTTNEFSKQINLEIPFDKKYIPKY
-178 NNGIKEQV
+178 NNSDNNYEYLKKLCILGLNKRFNGKVSNKYKERI
-186 LANQKLIQLA
+186 LY
-196 RELDIPLVA
+196 ELD
-205 TNDAHYLKREDA
+205 
-217 YNHEVLLCIQTGKRM
+217 
-232 TDEDRMKFDTDEL
+232 
-245 YVKSPEEMSDYFK
+245 
-258 NVPDAIENTVKIA
+258 
-271 EKCNVEFEFGHTIL
+271 
-285 PNYDV
+285 
-290 PQEFATH
+290 
-297 YDYLEKLTYDGLK
+297 
-310 NRYGENPSKEIL
+310 
-322 ERTEYELSVIKK
+322 VINK
-334 MGYVDYFLI
+334 MGFVDYFLI
-343 VWDYIHYAKT
+343 VYDYVLYAKK
-353 HNIPVG
+353 NDIFVG
-359 PGRGSGAGS
+359 PGRGSAAGS
-368 IVAYSIEIT
+368 LVSYSLGIT
-377 DIDPIQYNLIFER
+377 NIDPIKYDLLFER
-390 FLNPERISMPDFDV
+390 FLNINRKKMPDIDI
-404 DFCYEKRDKV
+404 DFESDKRINM
-414 IEYVEQKYGKDHVS
+414 IEYVKNKYGFDKVAVGL
-428 QIITFG
+428 TFNNYK
-434 TMSARM
+434 AKL
-440 VIRDVA
+440 ILRD
-446 RVLDMP
+446 
-452 YAEAD
+452 
-457 KLAKMIPNEI
+457 LAKLLKVDSNVFDKFIKNINSSLSLKENYQNEKV
-467 HITIKKA
+467 KKYIE
-474 MEQNKELKELYDTDE
+474 MYSELKNLYD
-489 EIKKML
+489 ISYH
-495 NIAMALEGMPRQA
+495 LEGLKKNT
-508 STHACGIVITKEPV
+508 STHAAGVIISSEKLGKIIPISNEDGTLKTGIEMP
-522 VSYVPLYVRDG
+522 Y
-533 AISTQYIM
+533 
-541 TTLEELGL
+541 LEKMGL

-808 LLPLNIIRGLNDDII
+808 LLPLNIVRGLNDDII

-841 VKTNSFLNNETYLIL
+841 VKTNSFLNNETYIIL

-900 YDEAT
+900 YDDTT

-936 NYLFKNINMVL
+936 NYLFKNVNMVL
-947 LIKNIRTIKDK
+947 LIKSIRTIKDK

-987 NDLKVNELI
+987 NDLKANELI

>member
-1 MLQGKFVHL
+1 MKEKKLIPLKITT
-10 HVHSEF
+10 EY
-16 SLLDGANRIKDLPVR
+16 SLLKSLIKLPDLISFLLENNI
-31 AKELGMNAMAIT
+31 KECAIC
-43 DHGAMFGAI
+43 DENLNGFM
-52 DFYKACKAND
+52 DFYLKCKENN
-62 IKPIIGCEVYVAP
+62 IKPIIGLDTVYESMHIYVYAKNYLGYQELLKIDYLKDNMNLSYLENSNLLVIIPFKSIDIYEKLKYKDNVYIGFCNDIEKNNALLISDKIVYVDNV
-75 RNRKDKDP
+75 RCLFKKDISYLKYLKML
-83 NLDAR
+83 N
-88 YSHLI
+88 
-93 LLAKDNQGYKNLATL
+93 DNFVYNDNA
-108 VSLGYTEG
+108 
-116 FYYKPRIDHEIIE
+116 YYKT
-129 KYHEGIICLS
+129 S
-139 ACLAGEV
+139 
-146 NQAIL
+146 
-151 ANDMEKAKEVALWYK
+151 
-166 SIFGEDYYLEIQ
+166 SFEDIQTTYEFSKQINLEIPFDKKYIPKY
-178 NNGIKEQV
+178 NNSDNNYEYLKKLCILGLNKRFNGKVSNKYKERI
-186 LANQKLIQLA
+186 LY
-196 RELDIPLVA
+196 ELD
-205 TNDAHYLKREDA
+205 
-217 YNHEVLLCIQTGKRM
+217 
-232 TDEDRMKFDTDEL
+232 
-245 YVKSPEEMSDYFK
+245 
-258 NVPDAIENTVKIA
+258 
-271 EKCNVEFEFGHTIL
+271 
-285 PNYDV
+285 
-290 PQEFATH
+290 
-297 YDYLEKLTYDGLK
+297 
-310 NRYGENPSKEIL
+310 
-322 ERTEYELSVIKK
+322 VINK
-334 MGYVDYFLI
+334 MGFVDYFLI
-343 VWDYIHYAKT
+343 VYDYVLYAKK
-353 HNIPVG
+353 NDIFVG
-359 PGRGSGAGS
+359 PGRGSAAGS
-368 IVAYSIEIT
+368 LVSYSLGIT
-377 DIDPIQYNLIFER
+377 NIDPIKYDLLFER
-390 FLNPERISMPDFDV
+390 FLNINRKKMPDIDI
-404 DFCYEKRDKV
+404 DFESDKRINM
-414 IEYVEQKYGKDHVS
+414 IEYVKNKYGFDKVAVGL
-428 QIITFG
+428 TFNNYK
-434 TMSARM
+434 AKL
-440 VIRDVA
+440 ILRD
-446 RVLDMP
+446 
-452 YAEAD
+452 
-457 KLAKMIPNEI
+457 LAKLLKVDSNVFDKFIKNINSSLSLKENYQNEKV
-467 HITIKKA
+467 KKYIE
-474 MEQNKELKELYDTDE
+474 MYSELKNLYD
-489 EIKKML
+489 ISYH
-495 NIAMALEGMPRQA
+495 LEGLKKNT
-508 STHACGIVITKEPV
+508 STHAAGVIISSEKLGKIIPISNEDGTLKTGIEMP
-522 VSYVPLYVRDG
+522 Y
-533 AISTQYIM
+533 
-541 TTLEELGL
+541 LEKMGL

-650 DLADILG
+650 DLNDILG
-657 ATYGTIIYQEQVMKI
+657 STYGTIIYQEQVMKI
-672 FEKVGGYSLFEADDI
+672 FEKIGGYSLFEADDI

-713 GYSKEFVEKLF
+713 GYSKEFLEKLF

-841 VKTNSFLNNETYLIL
+841 VKTNSFLNKETYLIL

-905 LREFEVLSYG
+905 LREFEILSYG

-947 LIKNIRTIKDK
+947 LIKSIRTIKDK

-987 NDLKVNELI
+987 NDLKANELI
-996 RVNVKVSKRF
+996 IVNVKVSKRF

>member
-1 MLQGKFVHL
+1 MEEKKLIPLKITT
-10 HVHSEF
+10 EY
-16 SLLDGANRIKDLPVR
+16 SLLKSLIKLPDLISFLNENNI
-31 AKELGMNAMAIT
+31 KECAIC
-43 DHGAMFGAI
+43 DENLNGFM
-52 DFYKACKAND
+52 DFYLKCKENN
-62 IKPIIGCEVYVAP
+62 IKPIIGLDTVYESMHIYVYAKNYLGYQELLKIDYLKDNMNLSYLENSNLLVIIPFKSIDIYEKLKYKDNVYIGFCNDIEKNNALLISDKIVYVDNV
-75 RNRKDKDP
+75 RCLYKKDITYLKYLKML
-83 NLDAR
+83 N
-88 YSHLI
+88 
-93 LLAKDNQGYKNLATL
+93 DNFVYNDNA
-108 VSLGYTEG
+108 
-116 FYYKPRIDHEIIE
+116 YYKT
-129 KYHEGIICLS
+129 S
-139 ACLAGEV
+139 
-146 NQAIL
+146 
-151 ANDMEKAKEVALWYK
+151 
-166 SIFGEDYYLEIQ
+166 SFEDIQTTYEFSKQINLEIPFDKKYIPKY
-178 NNGIKEQV
+178 NNSDNNYEYLKKLCILGLNKRFNGKVSNKYKERI
-186 LANQKLIQLA
+186 LY
-196 RELDIPLVA
+196 ELD
-205 TNDAHYLKREDA
+205 
-217 YNHEVLLCIQTGKRM
+217 
-232 TDEDRMKFDTDEL
+232 
-245 YVKSPEEMSDYFK
+245 
-258 NVPDAIENTVKIA
+258 
-271 EKCNVEFEFGHTIL
+271 
-285 PNYDV
+285 
-290 PQEFATH
+290 
-297 YDYLEKLTYDGLK
+297 
-310 NRYGENPSKEIL
+310 
-322 ERTEYELSVIKK
+322 VINK
-334 MGYVDYFLI
+334 MGFVDYFLI
-343 VWDYIHYAKT
+343 VYDYVLYAKK
-353 HNIPVG
+353 NDIFVG
-359 PGRGSGAGS
+359 PGRGSAAGS
-368 IVAYSIEIT
+368 LVSYSLGIT
-377 DIDPIQYNLIFER
+377 NIDPIKYDLLFER
-390 FLNPERISMPDFDV
+390 FLNINRKKMPDIDI
-404 DFCYEKRDKV
+404 DFESDKRINM
-414 IEYVEQKYGKDHVS
+414 IEYVKNKYGFDKVAVGL
-428 QIITFG
+428 TFNNYK
-434 TMSARM
+434 AKL
-440 VIRDVA
+440 ILRD
-446 RVLDMP
+446 
-452 YAEAD
+452 
-457 KLAKMIPNEI
+457 LAKLLKVDSNVFDKFIKNINSSLSLKENYQNEKVKKYI
-467 HITIKKA
+467 EMYSELKNLYDISYHLEGIKK
-474 MEQNKELKELYDTDE
+474 NT
-489 EIKKML
+489 
-495 NIAMALEGMPRQA
+495 
-508 STHACGIVITKEPV
+508 STHAAGVIISSEKLGKIIPISNEDGTLKTGIEMP
-522 VSYVPLYVRDG
+522 Y
-533 AISTQYIM
+533 
-541 TTLEELGL
+541 LEKMGL

-650 DLADILG
+650 DLTDILG
-657 ATYGTIIYQEQVMKI
+657 STYGTIIYQEQVMKI

-808 LLPLNIIRGLNDDII
+808 LLPLNIIRGLTDDII

-835 DIFDFF
+835 YIFDFF
-841 VKTNSFLNNETYLIL
+841 VKTNSFLNKETYLIL

-882 ASIYSDGLGKP
+882 ASIYSEGLGKP
-893 ILIKYPE
+893 ILTKYPE

-905 LREFEVLSYG
+905 LREFEILSYG

-923 SKYKDVIKVENIK
+923 SKYKDVIKVEDIK

-947 LIKNIRTIKDK
+947 LIKSIRTIKDK
-958 KGGEMAFLECEDET
+958 KGGEMAFLEGEDET

>member
-1 MLQGKFVHL
+1 MKEKKLIPLKITT
-10 HVHSEF
+10 EY
-16 SLLDGANRIKDLPVR
+16 SLLKSLIKLPDLISFLNENNI
-31 AKELGMNAMAIT
+31 KECAIC
-43 DHGAMFGAI
+43 DENLNGFM
-52 DFYKACKAND
+52 DFYLKCKENN
-62 IKPIIGCEVYVAP
+62 IKPIIGLDTVYESMHIYAYAKNYFGYQQLLKIDYLKNNMKLSYLENSNLLVIIPFKSIDIYEKLKYKDNVYIGFCNDIEKNNALLISDKIVYVDNV
-75 RNRKDKDP
+75 RCLYKKDIPYLKYLKML
-83 NLDAR
+83 N
-88 YSHLI
+88 
-93 LLAKDNQGYKNLATL
+93 DNFVYNDNA
-108 VSLGYTEG
+108 
-116 FYYKPRIDHEIIE
+116 YYKT
-129 KYHEGIICLS
+129 S
-139 ACLAGEV
+139 
-146 NQAIL
+146 
-151 ANDMEKAKEVALWYK
+151 
-166 SIFGEDYYLEIQ
+166 SFEDIQTTYEFSKQINLEIPFDKKYIPKF
-178 NNGIKEQV
+178 NNSDNNYEYLKKLCILGLNKRFNGKVSNKYKERI
-186 LANQKLIQLA
+186 LY
-196 RELDIPLVA
+196 ELD
-205 TNDAHYLKREDA
+205 
-217 YNHEVLLCIQTGKRM
+217 
-232 TDEDRMKFDTDEL
+232 
-245 YVKSPEEMSDYFK
+245 
-258 NVPDAIENTVKIA
+258 
-271 EKCNVEFEFGHTIL
+271 
-285 PNYDV
+285 
-290 PQEFATH
+290 
-297 YDYLEKLTYDGLK
+297 
-310 NRYGENPSKEIL
+310 
-322 ERTEYELSVIKK
+322 VINK
-334 MGYVDYFLI
+334 MGFVDYFLI
-343 VWDYIHYAKT
+343 VYDYVLYAKK
-353 HNIPVG
+353 NDIFVG
-359 PGRGSGAGS
+359 PGRGSAAGS
-368 IVAYSIEIT
+368 LVSYSLGIT
-377 DIDPIQYNLIFER
+377 NIDPIKYGLLFER
-390 FLNPERISMPDFDV
+390 FLNINRKKMPDIDI
-404 DFCYEKRDKV
+404 DFESDKRINM
-414 IEYVEQKYGKDHVS
+414 IEYVKNKYGFDKVAVGL
-428 QIITFG
+428 TFNNYK
-434 TMSARM
+434 AKL
-440 VIRDVA
+440 ILRD
-446 RVLDMP
+446 
-452 YAEAD
+452 
-457 KLAKMIPNEI
+457 LAKLLKVDSNVFDKFIKNINSSLSLKENYQNEKV
-467 HITIKKA
+467 KKYIE
-474 MEQNKELKELYDTDE
+474 MYSELKNLYD
-489 EIKKML
+489 ISYH
-495 NIAMALEGMPRQA
+495 LEGLKKNT
-508 STHACGIVITKEPV
+508 STHAAGVIISSEKLGKIIPISNEDGTLKTGIEMP
-522 VSYVPLYVRDG
+522 Y
-533 AISTQYIM
+533 
-541 TTLEELGL
+541 LEKMGL

-650 DLADILG
+650 DLTDILG
-657 ATYGTIIYQEQVMKI
+657 STYGTIIYQEQVMKI

-823 SKIIRVRENGFN
+823 SKIIRVRENGFD

-893 ILIKYPE
+893 ILTKYPE
-900 YDEAT
+900 YDDTT
-905 LREFEVLSYG
+905 LREFEILSYG

>member
-1 MLQGKFVHL
+1 MKEKKLIPLKITT
-10 HVHSEF
+10 EY
-16 SLLDGANRIKDLPVR
+16 SLLKSLIKLPDLISFLNENNI
-31 AKELGMNAMAIT
+31 KECAIC
-43 DHGAMFGAI
+43 DENLNGFM
-52 DFYKACKAND
+52 DFYLKCKENN
-62 IKPIIGCEVYVAP
+62 IKPIIGLDTVYESMHIYVYAKNYLGYQELLKIDYLKDNMNLSYLENSNLLVIIPFKSIDIYEKLKYKDNVYIGYCNDIEKNNALLISDKIVYVDNV
-75 RNRKDKDP
+75 RCLFKKDISYLKYLKML
-83 NLDAR
+83 N
-88 YSHLI
+88 
-93 LLAKDNQGYKNLATL
+93 DNFVYNDNA
-108 VSLGYTEG
+108 
-116 FYYKPRIDHEIIE
+116 YYKT
-129 KYHEGIICLS
+129 S
-139 ACLAGEV
+139 
-146 NQAIL
+146 
-151 ANDMEKAKEVALWYK
+151 
-166 SIFGEDYYLEIQ
+166 SFEDIQTTNEFSKQINLEIPFDKKYIPKY
-178 NNGIKEQV
+178 NNSDNNYEYLKKLCILGLNKRFNGKVSNKYKERI
-186 LANQKLIQLA
+186 LY
-196 RELDIPLVA
+196 ELD
-205 TNDAHYLKREDA
+205 
-217 YNHEVLLCIQTGKRM
+217 
-232 TDEDRMKFDTDEL
+232 
-245 YVKSPEEMSDYFK
+245 
-258 NVPDAIENTVKIA
+258 
-271 EKCNVEFEFGHTIL
+271 
-285 PNYDV
+285 
-290 PQEFATH
+290 
-297 YDYLEKLTYDGLK
+297 
-310 NRYGENPSKEIL
+310 
-322 ERTEYELSVIKK
+322 VINK
-334 MGYVDYFLI
+334 MGFVDYFLI
-343 VWDYIHYAKT
+343 VYDYVLYAKK
-353 HNIPVG
+353 NDIFVG
-359 PGRGSGAGS
+359 PGRGSAAGS
-368 IVAYSIEIT
+368 LVSYSLGIT
-377 DIDPIQYNLIFER
+377 NIDPIKYDLLFER
-390 FLNPERISMPDFDV
+390 FLNINRKKMPDIDI
-404 DFCYEKRDKV
+404 DFESDKRINM
-414 IEYVEQKYGKDHVS
+414 IEYVKNKYGFDKVAVGL
-428 QIITFG
+428 TFNNYK
-434 TMSARM
+434 AKL
-440 VIRDVA
+440 ILRD
-446 RVLDMP
+446 
-452 YAEAD
+452 
-457 KLAKMIPNEI
+457 LAKLLKVDSNVFDKFIKNINSSLSLKENYQNEKV
-467 HITIKKA
+467 KKYIE
-474 MEQNKELKELYDTDE
+474 MYSELKNLYD
-489 EIKKML
+489 ISYH
-495 NIAMALEGMPRQA
+495 LEGLKKNT
-508 STHACGIVITKEPV
+508 STHAAGVIISSEKLGKIIPISNEDGTLKTGIEMP
-522 VSYVPLYVRDG
+522 Y
-533 AISTQYIM
+533 
-541 TTLEELGL
+541 LEKMGL

-650 DLADILG
+650 DLTDILG

-808 LLPLNIIRGLNDDII
+808 LLPFNIIRGLNDDII
-823 SKIIRVRENGFN
+823 SKIIRVRENGFD

-893 ILIKYPE
+893 ILTKYPE
-900 YDEAT
+900 YDDTT
-905 LREFEVLSYG
+905 LREFEILSYG

-923 SKYKDVIKVENIK
+923 SKYKDVIKVEDIK
-936 NYLFKNINMVL
+936 NYLFKNVNMVL

-958 KGGEMAFLECEDET
+958 KGGEMAFLEGEDET

-987 NDLKVNELI
+987 NDLKANELI
-996 RVNVKVSKRF
+996 IVNVKVSKRF

>member
-1 MLQGKFVHL
+1 MLNDNFVYNDNAYYKA
-10 HVHSEF
+10 SSFEDIQTTYEF
-16 SLLDGANRIKDLPVR
+16 SKQIN
-31 AKELGMNAMAIT
+31 
-43 DHGAMFGAI
+43 
-52 DFYKACKAND
+52 
-62 IKPIIGCEVYVAP
+62 
-75 RNRKDKDP
+75 
-83 NLDAR
+83 
-88 YSHLI
+88 
-93 LLAKDNQGYKNLATL
+93 
-108 VSLGYTEG
+108 
-116 FYYKPRIDHEIIE
+116 
-129 KYHEGIICLS
+129 
-139 ACLAGEV
+139 
-146 NQAIL
+146 
-151 ANDMEKAKEVALWYK
+151 
-166 SIFGEDYYLEIQ
+166 LEIPFDKKYIPKY
-178 NNGIKEQV
+178 NNSDNNYEYLKKLCILGLNKRFNGKVSNKYKERI
-186 LANQKLIQLA
+186 LY
-196 RELDIPLVA
+196 ELD
-205 TNDAHYLKREDA
+205 
-217 YNHEVLLCIQTGKRM
+217 
-232 TDEDRMKFDTDEL
+232 
-245 YVKSPEEMSDYFK
+245 
-258 NVPDAIENTVKIA
+258 
-271 EKCNVEFEFGHTIL
+271 
-285 PNYDV
+285 
-290 PQEFATH
+290 
-297 YDYLEKLTYDGLK
+297 
-310 NRYGENPSKEIL
+310 
-322 ERTEYELSVIKK
+322 VINK
-334 MGYVDYFLI
+334 MGFVDYFLI
-343 VWDYIHYAKT
+343 VYDYVLYAKK
-353 HNIPVG
+353 NDIFVG
-359 PGRGSGAGS
+359 PGRGSAAGS
-368 IVAYSIEIT
+368 LVSYSLGIT
-377 DIDPIQYNLIFER
+377 NIDPIKYDLLFER
-390 FLNPERISMPDFDV
+390 FLNINRKKMPDIDI
-404 DFCYEKRDKV
+404 DFESDKRINM
-414 IEYVEQKYGKDHVS
+414 IEYVKNKYGFDKVAVGL
-428 QIITFG
+428 TFNNYK
-434 TMSARM
+434 AKL
-440 VIRDVA
+440 ILRD
-446 RVLDMP
+446 
-452 YAEAD
+452 
-457 KLAKMIPNEI
+457 LAKLLKVDSNVFDKFIKNINSSLSLKENYQNEKV
-467 HITIKKA
+467 KKYIE
-474 MEQNKELKELYDTDE
+474 MYSELKNLYD
-489 EIKKML
+489 ISYH
-495 NIAMALEGMPRQA
+495 LEGLKKNT
-508 STHACGIVITKEPV
+508 STHAAGVIISSEKLGKIIPISNEDGTLKTGIEMP
-522 VSYVPLYVRDG
+522 Y
-533 AISTQYIM
+533 
-541 TTLEELGL
+541 LEKMGL

-636 EYLKNKKEGINLTG
+636 EYLKNKKEGINLAG
-650 DLADILG
+650 DLTDILG
-657 ATYGTIIYQEQVMKI
+657 STYGTIIYQEQVMKI

-823 SKIIRVRENGFN
+823 SKIIRVRENGFD

-841 VKTNSFLNNETYLIL
+841 VKTNSFLNKETYLIL

-900 YDEAT
+900 YDEVT
-905 LREFEVLSYG
+905 LREFEILSYG

-936 NYLFKNINMVL
+936 NYLFKNIKMVL
-947 LIKNIRTIKDK
+947 LIKSIRTIKDK

-972 GKVNLTMFSSLYAKN
+972 GKINLTMFSSLYAKN

-996 RVNVKVSKRF
+996 IVNVKVSKRF

>member
-1 MLQGKFVHL
+1 MEEKKLIPLKITT
-10 HVHSEF
+10 EY
-16 SLLDGANRIKDLPVR
+16 SLLKSLIKLPDLISFLLENNI
-31 AKELGMNAMAIT
+31 KECSICDENLNGFME
-43 DHGAMFGAI
+43 
-52 DFYKACKAND
+52 FYLKCKENN
-62 IKPIIGCEVYVAP
+62 IKPIIGLDTVFESMHIYVYAKNYFGYQQLLKIDYLKNNMKLLYLENPNLLVIIPFKSVDIYEKLKYKDNVYIGFCNDIEKNNALLISDKIVYVDNV
-75 RNRKDKDP
+75 RCLYKKDIPYLKYLKML
-83 NLDAR
+83 N
-88 YSHLI
+88 
-93 LLAKDNQGYKNLATL
+93 DNFVYNDNAYYKNSTL
-108 VSLGYTEG
+108 ENIKTTYEFS
-116 FYYKPRIDHEIIE
+116 KQI
-129 KYHEGIICLS
+129 
-139 ACLAGEV
+139 
-146 NQAIL
+146 N
-151 ANDMEKAKEVALWYK
+151 
-166 SIFGEDYYLEIQ
+166 LEIPFDKKYIPKF
-178 NNGIKEQV
+178 NNSDNNYEYLKKLCILGLNKRFNGKVSNKYKERI
-186 LANQKLIQLA
+186 LY
-196 RELDIPLVA
+196 ELD
-205 TNDAHYLKREDA
+205 
-217 YNHEVLLCIQTGKRM
+217 
-232 TDEDRMKFDTDEL
+232 
-245 YVKSPEEMSDYFK
+245 
-258 NVPDAIENTVKIA
+258 
-271 EKCNVEFEFGHTIL
+271 
-285 PNYDV
+285 
-290 PQEFATH
+290 
-297 YDYLEKLTYDGLK
+297 
-310 NRYGENPSKEIL
+310 
-322 ERTEYELSVIKK
+322 VINK
-334 MGYVDYFLI
+334 MGFVDYFLI
-343 VWDYIHYAKT
+343 VYDYVLYAKK
-353 HNIPVG
+353 NDIFVG
-359 PGRGSGAGS
+359 PGRGSAAGS
-368 IVAYSIEIT
+368 LVSYSLGIT
-377 DIDPIQYNLIFER
+377 NIDPIKYDLLFER
-390 FLNPERISMPDFDV
+390 FLNINRKKMPDIDI
-404 DFCYEKRDKV
+404 DFESDKRINM
-414 IEYVEQKYGKDHVS
+414 IEYVKNKYGFDKVAVGL
-428 QIITFG
+428 TFNNYK
-434 TMSARM
+434 AKL
-440 VIRDVA
+440 ILRD
-446 RVLDMP
+446 
-452 YAEAD
+452 
-457 KLAKMIPNEI
+457 LAKLLKVDSSVFDKFIKNINSSLSLKENYQNEKV
-467 HITIKKA
+467 KKYIE
-474 MEQNKELKELYDTDE
+474 MYSELKNLYD
-489 EIKKML
+489 ISYH
-495 NIAMALEGMPRQA
+495 LEGLKKNT
-508 STHACGIVITKEPV
+508 STHAAGVIISSEKLGKIIPISNEDGTLKTGIEMP
-522 VSYVPLYVRDG
+522 Y
-533 AISTQYIM
+533 
-541 TTLEELGL
+541 LEKMGL

-558 KLNIISKVSKKIKN
+558 KLNIISKVSKKINN

-650 DLADILG
+650 DLAEILG

-762 FYLLENNKD
+762 FYLLESNKD
-771 ISKCEKILSSLKNS
+771 ISKCEKILSLLKNS

-893 ILIKYPE
+893 ILTKYPE
-900 YDEAT
+900 YDDTT

-936 NYLFKNINMVL
+936 NYLFKNVNMVL
-947 LIKNIRTIKDK
+947 LIKSIRTIKDK

>member
-1 MLQGKFVHL
+1 MKEKKLIPLKITT
-10 HVHSEF
+10 EY
-16 SLLDGANRIKDLPVR
+16 SLLKSLIKLPDLISFLLENNI
-31 AKELGMNAMAIT
+31 KECAIC
-43 DHGAMFGAI
+43 DENLNGFM
-52 DFYKACKAND
+52 DFYLKCKENN
-62 IKPIIGCEVYVAP
+62 IKPIIGLDTVYESMHIYVYAKNYLGYQELLKIDYLKDNMNLSYLENSNLLVIIPFKSIDIYEKLKYKDNVYIGFCNDIEKNNALLISDKIVYVDNV
-75 RNRKDKDP
+75 RCLFKKDISYLKYLKML
-83 NLDAR
+83 N
-88 YSHLI
+88 
-93 LLAKDNQGYKNLATL
+93 DNFVYNDNA
-108 VSLGYTEG
+108 
-116 FYYKPRIDHEIIE
+116 YYKT
-129 KYHEGIICLS
+129 S
-139 ACLAGEV
+139 
-146 NQAIL
+146 
-151 ANDMEKAKEVALWYK
+151 
-166 SIFGEDYYLEIQ
+166 SFEDIQTTYEFSKQINLEIPFDRKYIPKY
-178 NNGIKEQV
+178 NNSDNNYEYLKKLCILGLNKRFNGKVSNKYKERI
-186 LANQKLIQLA
+186 LY
-196 RELDIPLVA
+196 ELD
-205 TNDAHYLKREDA
+205 
-217 YNHEVLLCIQTGKRM
+217 
-232 TDEDRMKFDTDEL
+232 
-245 YVKSPEEMSDYFK
+245 
-258 NVPDAIENTVKIA
+258 
-271 EKCNVEFEFGHTIL
+271 
-285 PNYDV
+285 
-290 PQEFATH
+290 
-297 YDYLEKLTYDGLK
+297 
-310 NRYGENPSKEIL
+310 
-322 ERTEYELSVIKK
+322 VINK
-334 MGYVDYFLI
+334 MGFVDYFLI
-343 VWDYIHYAKT
+343 VYDYVLYAKK
-353 HNIPVG
+353 NDIFVG
-359 PGRGSGAGS
+359 PGRGSAAGS
-368 IVAYSIEIT
+368 LVSYSLGIT
-377 DIDPIQYNLIFER
+377 NIDPIKYDLLFER
-390 FLNPERISMPDFDV
+390 FLNINRKKMPDIDI
-404 DFCYEKRDKV
+404 DFESDKRINM
-414 IEYVEQKYGKDHVS
+414 IEYVKNKYGFDKVAVGL
-428 QIITFG
+428 TFNNYK
-434 TMSARM
+434 AKL
-440 VIRDVA
+440 ILRD
-446 RVLDMP
+446 
-452 YAEAD
+452 
-457 KLAKMIPNEI
+457 LAKILKVDSNVFDKFIKNINSSLSLKENYQNEKV
-467 HITIKKA
+467 KKYIE
-474 MEQNKELKELYDTDE
+474 MYSELKNLYD
-489 EIKKML
+489 ISYH
-495 NIAMALEGMPRQA
+495 LEGLKKNT
-508 STHACGIVITKEPV
+508 STHAAGVIISSEKLGKIIPISNEDGTLKTGIEMP
-522 VSYVPLYVRDG
+522 Y
-533 AISTQYIM
+533 
-541 TTLEELGL
+541 LEKMGL

-650 DLADILG
+650 DLNDILG
-657 ATYGTIIYQEQVMKI
+657 STYGTIIYQEQVMKI

-841 VKTNSFLNNETYLIL
+841 VKTNSFLNKETYLIL

-900 YDEAT
+900 YDDTT
-905 LREFEVLSYG
+905 LREFEILSYG

-947 LIKNIRTIKDK
+947 LIKSIRTIKDK
-958 KGGEMAFLECEDET
+958 NGGEMAFLECEDET

-996 RVNVKVSKRF
+996 IVNVKVSKRF

>member
-1 MLQGKFVHL
+1 MEEKKLIPLKITT
-10 HVHSEF
+10 EY
-16 SLLDGANRIKDLPVR
+16 SLLKSLIKLPDLISFLNENNI
-31 AKELGMNAMAIT
+31 KECAIC
-43 DHGAMFGAI
+43 DENLNGFM
-52 DFYKACKAND
+52 DFYLKCKENN
-62 IKPIIGCEVYVAP
+62 IKPIIGLDTVYESMHIYVYAKNYLGYQELLKIDYLKDNMNLSYLENSNLLVIIPFKSIDIYEKLKYKDNVYIGFCNDIEKNNALLISDKIVYVDNV
-75 RNRKDKDP
+75 RCLFKKDISYLKYLKML
-83 NLDAR
+83 N
-88 YSHLI
+88 
-93 LLAKDNQGYKNLATL
+93 DNFVYNDNA
-108 VSLGYTEG
+108 
-116 FYYKPRIDHEIIE
+116 YYKT
-129 KYHEGIICLS
+129 S
-139 ACLAGEV
+139 
-146 NQAIL
+146 
-151 ANDMEKAKEVALWYK
+151 
-166 SIFGEDYYLEIQ
+166 SFEDIQTTYEFSKQINLEIPFDKKYIPKY
-178 NNGIKEQV
+178 NNSDNNYEYLKKLCILGLNKRFNGKVSNKYKERI
-186 LANQKLIQLA
+186 LY
-196 RELDIPLVA
+196 ELD
-205 TNDAHYLKREDA
+205 
-217 YNHEVLLCIQTGKRM
+217 
-232 TDEDRMKFDTDEL
+232 
-245 YVKSPEEMSDYFK
+245 
-258 NVPDAIENTVKIA
+258 
-271 EKCNVEFEFGHTIL
+271 
-285 PNYDV
+285 
-290 PQEFATH
+290 
-297 YDYLEKLTYDGLK
+297 
-310 NRYGENPSKEIL
+310 
-322 ERTEYELSVIKK
+322 VINK
-334 MGYVDYFLI
+334 MGFVDYFLI
-343 VWDYIHYAKT
+343 VYDYVLYAKK
-353 HNIPVG
+353 NDIFVG
-359 PGRGSGAGS
+359 PGRGSAAGS
-368 IVAYSIEIT
+368 LVSYSLGIT
-377 DIDPIQYNLIFER
+377 NIDPIKYDLLFER
-390 FLNPERISMPDFDV
+390 FLNINRKKMPDIDI
-404 DFCYEKRDKV
+404 DFESDKRINM
-414 IEYVEQKYGKDHVS
+414 IEYVKNKYGFDKVAVGL
-428 QIITFG
+428 TFNNYK
-434 TMSARM
+434 AKL
-440 VIRDVA
+440 ILRD
-446 RVLDMP
+446 
-452 YAEAD
+452 
-457 KLAKMIPNEI
+457 LAKLLKVDSNVFDKFIKNINSSLSLKENYQNEKV
-467 HITIKKA
+467 KKYIE
-474 MEQNKELKELYDTDE
+474 MYSELKNLYD
-489 EIKKML
+489 ISYH
-495 NIAMALEGMPRQA
+495 LEGLKKNT
-508 STHACGIVITKEPV
+508 STHAAGVIISSEKLGKIIPISNEDGTLKTGIEMP
-522 VSYVPLYVRDG
+522 Y
-533 AISTQYIM
+533 
-541 TTLEELGL
+541 LEKMGL

-636 EYLKNKKEGINLTG
+636 EYLKNKKEGINLAG
-650 DLADILG
+650 DLTDILG
-657 ATYGTIIYQEQVMKI
+657 STYGTIIYQEQVMKI

-785 GYKLLKPNINYSID
+785 GYKLLKPNINYSMD

-841 VKTNSFLNNETYLIL
+841 VKTNSFLNKETYLIL

-900 YDEAT
+900 YDEVT
-905 LREFEVLSYG
+905 LREFEILSYG

-947 LIKNIRTIKDK
+947 LIKSIRTIKDK

>member
-1 MLQGKFVHL
+1 MKEKKLIPLKITT
-10 HVHSEF
+10 EY
-16 SLLDGANRIKDLPVR
+16 SLLKSLIKLPDLISFLLENNI
-31 AKELGMNAMAIT
+31 KECAIC
-43 DHGAMFGAI
+43 DENLNGFM
-52 DFYKACKAND
+52 DFYLKCKENN
-62 IKPIIGCEVYVAP
+62 IKPIIGLDTVYESMHIYVYAKNYLGYQELLKIDYLKDNMNLSYLENSNLLVIIPFKSIDIYEKLKYKDNVYIGFCNDIEKNNALLISDKIVYVDNV
-75 RNRKDKDP
+75 RCLFKKDISYLKYLKML
-83 NLDAR
+83 N
-88 YSHLI
+88 
-93 LLAKDNQGYKNLATL
+93 DNFVYNDNA
-108 VSLGYTEG
+108 
-116 FYYKPRIDHEIIE
+116 YYKT
-129 KYHEGIICLS
+129 S
-139 ACLAGEV
+139 
-146 NQAIL
+146 
-151 ANDMEKAKEVALWYK
+151 
-166 SIFGEDYYLEIQ
+166 SFEDIQTTYEFSKQINLEIPFDKKYIPKY
-178 NNGIKEQV
+178 NNSDNNYEYLKKLCILGLNKRFNGKVSNKYKERI
-186 LANQKLIQLA
+186 LY
-196 RELDIPLVA
+196 ELD
-205 TNDAHYLKREDA
+205 
-217 YNHEVLLCIQTGKRM
+217 
-232 TDEDRMKFDTDEL
+232 
-245 YVKSPEEMSDYFK
+245 
-258 NVPDAIENTVKIA
+258 
-271 EKCNVEFEFGHTIL
+271 
-285 PNYDV
+285 
-290 PQEFATH
+290 
-297 YDYLEKLTYDGLK
+297 
-310 NRYGENPSKEIL
+310 
-322 ERTEYELSVIKK
+322 VINK
-334 MGYVDYFLI
+334 MGFVDYFLI
-343 VWDYIHYAKT
+343 VYDYVLYAKK
-353 HNIPVG
+353 NDIFVG
-359 PGRGSGAGS
+359 PGRGSAAGS
-368 IVAYSIEIT
+368 LVSYSLGIT
-377 DIDPIQYNLIFER
+377 NIDPIKYDLLFER
-390 FLNPERISMPDFDV
+390 FLNINRKKMPDIDI
-404 DFCYEKRDKV
+404 DFESDKRINM
-414 IEYVEQKYGKDHVS
+414 IEYVKNKYGFDKVAVGL
-428 QIITFG
+428 TFNNYK
-434 TMSARM
+434 AKL
-440 VIRDVA
+440 ILRD
-446 RVLDMP
+446 
-452 YAEAD
+452 
-457 KLAKMIPNEI
+457 LAKILKVDSNVFDKFIKNINSSLSLKENYQNEKV
-467 HITIKKA
+467 KKYIE
-474 MEQNKELKELYDTDE
+474 MYSELKNLYD
-489 EIKKML
+489 ISYH
-495 NIAMALEGMPRQA
+495 LEGLKKNT
-508 STHACGIVITKEPV
+508 STHAAGVIISSEKLGKIIPISNEDGTLKTGIEMP
-522 VSYVPLYVRDG
+522 Y
-533 AISTQYIM
+533 
-541 TTLEELGL
+541 LEKMGL
-549 LKMDFLALE
+549 LKMDFLVLE

-572 FNINNIPLDDKKTL
+572 FNINNIPLDDKKAL
-586 KIFYDADTDDIF
+586 KILYDADTDDIF

-650 DLADILG
+650 DLTDILG
-657 ATYGTIIYQEQVMKI
+657 STYGTIIYQEQVMKI

-841 VKTNSFLNNETYLIL
+841 VKTNSFLNKETYLIL

-900 YDEAT
+900 YDDTT
-905 LREFEVLSYG
+905 LREFEILSYG

-947 LIKNIRTIKDK
+947 LIKSIRTIKDK

-987 NDLKVNELI
+987 NDLKANELI
-996 RVNVKVSKRF
+996 IVNVKVSKRF

>member
-1 MLQGKFVHL
+1 MKEKKLIPLKITT
-10 HVHSEF
+10 EY
-16 SLLDGANRIKDLPVR
+16 SLLKSLIKLPDLISFLLENNI
-31 AKELGMNAMAIT
+31 KECAIC
-43 DHGAMFGAI
+43 DENLNGFM
-52 DFYKACKAND
+52 DFYLKCKENN
-62 IKPIIGCEVYVAP
+62 IKPIIGLDTVYESMHIYVYAKNYLGYQELLKIDYLKDNMNLSYLENSNLLVIIPFKSIDIYEKLKYKDNVYIGFCNDIEKNNELLISDKIVYVDNV
-75 RNRKDKDP
+75 RCLFKKDISYLKYLKML
-83 NLDAR
+83 N
-88 YSHLI
+88 
-93 LLAKDNQGYKNLATL
+93 DNFVYNDNA
-108 VSLGYTEG
+108 
-116 FYYKPRIDHEIIE
+116 YYKT
-129 KYHEGIICLS
+129 S
-139 ACLAGEV
+139 
-146 NQAIL
+146 
-151 ANDMEKAKEVALWYK
+151 
-166 SIFGEDYYLEIQ
+166 SFEDIQTTYEFSKQINLEIPFDKKYIPKY
-178 NNGIKEQV
+178 NNSDNNYEYLK
-186 LANQKLIQLA
+186 KLCILGLNK
-196 RELDIPLVA
+196 RFNGKVSNKYKKRILYELD
-205 TNDAHYLKREDA
+205 
-217 YNHEVLLCIQTGKRM
+217 
-232 TDEDRMKFDTDEL
+232 
-245 YVKSPEEMSDYFK
+245 
-258 NVPDAIENTVKIA
+258 
-271 EKCNVEFEFGHTIL
+271 
-285 PNYDV
+285 
-290 PQEFATH
+290 
-297 YDYLEKLTYDGLK
+297 
-310 NRYGENPSKEIL
+310 
-322 ERTEYELSVIKK
+322 VINK
-334 MGYVDYFLI
+334 MGFVDYFLI
-343 VWDYIHYAKT
+343 VYDYVLYAKK
-353 HNIPVG
+353 NDIFVG
-359 PGRGSGAGS
+359 PGRGSAAGS
-368 IVAYSIEIT
+368 LVSYSLGIT
-377 DIDPIQYNLIFER
+377 NIDPIKYDLLFER
-390 FLNPERISMPDFDV
+390 FLNINRKKMPDIDI
-404 DFCYEKRDKV
+404 DFESDKRINM
-414 IEYVEQKYGKDHVS
+414 IEYVKNKYGFDKVAVGL
-428 QIITFG
+428 TFNNYK
-434 TMSARM
+434 AKL
-440 VIRDVA
+440 ILRD
-446 RVLDMP
+446 
-452 YAEAD
+452 
-457 KLAKMIPNEI
+457 LAKLLKVDSNVFDKFIKNINSSLSLKENYQNEKV
-467 HITIKKA
+467 KKYIE
-474 MEQNKELKELYDTDE
+474 MYSELKNLYD
-489 EIKKML
+489 ISYH
-495 NIAMALEGMPRQA
+495 LEGLKKNT
-508 STHACGIVITKEPV
+508 STHAAGVIISSEKLGKIIPISNEDGTLKTGIEMP
-522 VSYVPLYVRDG
+522 Y
-533 AISTQYIM
+533 
-541 TTLEELGL
+541 LEKMGL

-558 KLNIISKVSKKIKN
+558 KLNTISKVSKKIKN

-609 DKLKITSFNELTV
+609 DKLKITSFNELIV

-657 ATYGTIIYQEQVMKI
+657 STYGTIIYQEQVMKI

-713 GYSKEFVEKLF
+713 GYTKEFLEKLF

-823 SKIIRVRENGFN
+823 SKIIRVRQNGFN

-841 VKTNSFLNNETYLIL
+841 VKTNSFLNKETYLIL

-870 TMIKNIDVILNY
+870 TMLKNIDVILNY

-900 YDEAT
+900 YDDTT
-905 LREFEVLSYG
+905 LREFEILSYG

-947 LIKNIRTIKDK
+947 LIKSIRTIKDK

-996 RVNVKVSKRF
+996 IVNVKVSKRF

>member
-1 MLQGKFVHL
+1 MEEKKLIPLKITT
-10 HVHSEF
+10 EY
-16 SLLDGANRIKDLPVR
+16 SLLKSLIKLPDLISFLLENNI
-31 AKELGMNAMAIT
+31 KECSICDENLNGFME
-43 DHGAMFGAI
+43 
-52 DFYKACKAND
+52 FYLKCKENN
-62 IKPIIGCEVYVAP
+62 IKPIIGLDTVFESMHIYVYAKNYFGYQQLLKIDYLKNNMKLSYLENSNLLVIIPFKSIDIYEKLKYKDNVYIGFCNDIEKNNALLISDKIVYVDNV
-75 RNRKDKDP
+75 RCLYKKDIPYLKYLKML
-83 NLDAR
+83 N
-88 YSHLI
+88 
-93 LLAKDNQGYKNLATL
+93 DNFVYNDNAYYKNSTL
-108 VSLGYTEG
+108 ENIKTTYEFS
-116 FYYKPRIDHEIIE
+116 KQI
-129 KYHEGIICLS
+129 
-139 ACLAGEV
+139 
-146 NQAIL
+146 N
-151 ANDMEKAKEVALWYK
+151 
-166 SIFGEDYYLEIQ
+166 LEIPFDKKYIPKY
-178 NNGIKEQV
+178 NNSDNNYEYLKKLCILGLNKRFNGKVSNKYKERI
-186 LANQKLIQLA
+186 LY
-196 RELDIPLVA
+196 ELD
-205 TNDAHYLKREDA
+205 
-217 YNHEVLLCIQTGKRM
+217 
-232 TDEDRMKFDTDEL
+232 
-245 YVKSPEEMSDYFK
+245 
-258 NVPDAIENTVKIA
+258 
-271 EKCNVEFEFGHTIL
+271 
-285 PNYDV
+285 
-290 PQEFATH
+290 
-297 YDYLEKLTYDGLK
+297 
-310 NRYGENPSKEIL
+310 
-322 ERTEYELSVIKK
+322 VINK
-334 MGYVDYFLI
+334 MGFVDYFLI
-343 VWDYIHYAKT
+343 VYDYVLYAKK
-353 HNIPVG
+353 NDIFVG
-359 PGRGSGAGS
+359 PGRGSAAGS
-368 IVAYSIEIT
+368 LVSYSLGIT
-377 DIDPIQYNLIFER
+377 NIDPIKYDLLFER
-390 FLNPERISMPDFDV
+390 FLNINRKKMPDIDI
-404 DFCYEKRDKV
+404 DFESDKRINM
-414 IEYVEQKYGKDHVS
+414 IEYVKNKYGFDKVAVGL
-428 QIITFG
+428 TFNNYK
-434 TMSARM
+434 AKL
-440 VIRDVA
+440 ILRD
-446 RVLDMP
+446 
-452 YAEAD
+452 
-457 KLAKMIPNEI
+457 LAKLLKVDSNVFDKFIKNINSSLSLKENYQNEKV
-467 HITIKKA
+467 KKYIE
-474 MEQNKELKELYDTDE
+474 MYSELKNLYD
-489 EIKKML
+489 ISYH
-495 NIAMALEGMPRQA
+495 LEGLKKNT
-508 STHACGIVITKEPV
+508 STHAAGVIISSEKLGKIIPISNEDGTLKTGIEMP
-522 VSYVPLYVRDG
+522 Y
-533 AISTQYIM
+533 
-541 TTLEELGL
+541 LEKMGL

-650 DLADILG
+650 DLAEILG

-762 FYLLENNKD
+762 FYLLESNKD
-771 ISKCEKILSSLKNS
+771 ISKCEKILSLLKNS

-893 ILIKYPE
+893 ILTKYPE
-900 YDEAT
+900 YDDTT

-936 NYLFKNINMVL
+936 NYLFKNVNMVL
-947 LIKNIRTIKDK
+947 LIKSIRTIKDK

>member
-1 MLQGKFVHL
+1 MEEKKLIPLKITT
-10 HVHSEF
+10 EY
-16 SLLDGANRIKDLPVR
+16 SLLKSLIKLPDLISFLNENNI
-31 AKELGMNAMAIT
+31 KECAIC
-43 DHGAMFGAI
+43 DENLNGFM
-52 DFYKACKAND
+52 DFYLKCKENN
-62 IKPIIGCEVYVAP
+62 IKPIIGLDTVYESMHIYVYAKNYLGYQELLKIDYLKDNMNLSYLENPNLLVIIPFKSIDIYEKLKYKDNVYIGFCNDIEKKNALLISDKIVYVDNV
-75 RNRKDKDP
+75 RCLFKKDISYLKYLKML
-83 NLDAR
+83 N
-88 YSHLI
+88 
-93 LLAKDNQGYKNLATL
+93 DNFVYNDNA
-108 VSLGYTEG
+108 
-116 FYYKPRIDHEIIE
+116 YYKT
-129 KYHEGIICLS
+129 S
-139 ACLAGEV
+139 
-146 NQAIL
+146 
-151 ANDMEKAKEVALWYK
+151 
-166 SIFGEDYYLEIQ
+166 SFEDIQTTYEFSKQINLEIPFDKKYIPKY
-178 NNGIKEQV
+178 NNSDNNYE
-186 LANQKLIQLA
+186 
-196 RELDIPLVA
+196 
-205 TNDAHYLKREDA
+205 YLKK
-217 YNHEVLLCIQTGKRM
+217 LCILGLNKRFNGKVSNKYKERN
-232 TDEDRMKFDTDEL
+232 L
-245 YVKSPEEMSDYFK
+245 YE
-258 NVPDAIENTVKIA
+258 I
-271 EKCNVEFEFGHTIL
+271 
-285 PNYDV
+285 DV
-290 PQEFATH
+290 I
-297 YDYLEKLTYDGLK
+297 
-310 NRYGENPSKEIL
+310 N
-322 ERTEYELSVIKK
+322 K
-334 MGYVDYFLI
+334 MGFVDYFLI
-343 VWDYIHYAKT
+343 VYDYVLYAKK
-353 HNIPVG
+353 NDIFVG
-359 PGRGSGAGS
+359 PGRGSAAGS
-368 IVAYSIEIT
+368 LVSYSLGIT
-377 DIDPIQYNLIFER
+377 NIDPIKYDLLFER
-390 FLNPERISMPDFDV
+390 FLNINRKKMPDIDI
-404 DFCYEKRDKV
+404 DFESDKRINM
-414 IEYVEQKYGKDHVS
+414 IEYVKNKYGFDKVAVGL
-428 QIITFG
+428 TFNNYK
-434 TMSARM
+434 AKL
-440 VIRDVA
+440 ILRD
-446 RVLDMP
+446 
-452 YAEAD
+452 
-457 KLAKMIPNEI
+457 LAKLLKVDSNVFDKFIKNINSSLSLKENYQNEKV
-467 HITIKKA
+467 KKYIE
-474 MEQNKELKELYDTDE
+474 MYSELKNLYD
-489 EIKKML
+489 ISYH
-495 NIAMALEGMPRQA
+495 LEGLKKNT
-508 STHACGIVITKEPV
+508 STHAAGVIISSEKLGKIIPISNEDGTLKTGIEMP
-522 VSYVPLYVRDG
+522 Y
-533 AISTQYIM
+533 
-541 TTLEELGL
+541 LEKMGL

-657 ATYGTIIYQEQVMKI
+657 STYGTIIYQEQVMKI

-893 ILIKYPE
+893 ILTKYPE
-900 YDEAT
+900 YDDTT
-905 LREFEVLSYG
+905 LREFEILSYG

-947 LIKNIRTIKDK
+947 LIKSIRTIKDK

-996 RVNVKVSKRF
+996 IVNVKVSKRF

>member
-1 MLQGKFVHL
+1 MKEKKLIPLKITT
-10 HVHSEF
+10 EY
-16 SLLDGANRIKDLPVR
+16 SLLKSLIKLPDLISFLNENNI
-31 AKELGMNAMAIT
+31 KECAIC
-43 DHGAMFGAI
+43 DENLNGFM
-52 DFYKACKAND
+52 DFYLKCKENN
-62 IKPIIGCEVYVAP
+62 IKPIIGLDTVYESMHIYVYAKNYLGYQELLKIDYLKDNMNLSYLENSNLLVIIPFKSIDIYEKLKYKDNVYIGFCNDIEKNNALLICDKIVYVDNV
-75 RNRKDKDP
+75 RCLFKKDISYLKYLKML
-83 NLDAR
+83 N
-88 YSHLI
+88 
-93 LLAKDNQGYKNLATL
+93 DNFVYNDNA
-108 VSLGYTEG
+108 
-116 FYYKPRIDHEIIE
+116 YYKT
-129 KYHEGIICLS
+129 S
-139 ACLAGEV
+139 
-146 NQAIL
+146 
-151 ANDMEKAKEVALWYK
+151 
-166 SIFGEDYYLEIQ
+166 SFEDIQTTYEFSKQINLEIPFDKKYIPKF
-178 NNGIKEQV
+178 NNSDNNYEYLKKLCILGLNKRFNGKVSNKYKERI
-186 LANQKLIQLA
+186 LY
-196 RELDIPLVA
+196 ELD
-205 TNDAHYLKREDA
+205 
-217 YNHEVLLCIQTGKRM
+217 
-232 TDEDRMKFDTDEL
+232 
-245 YVKSPEEMSDYFK
+245 
-258 NVPDAIENTVKIA
+258 
-271 EKCNVEFEFGHTIL
+271 
-285 PNYDV
+285 
-290 PQEFATH
+290 
-297 YDYLEKLTYDGLK
+297 
-310 NRYGENPSKEIL
+310 
-322 ERTEYELSVIKK
+322 VINK
-334 MGYVDYFLI
+334 MGFVDYFLI
-343 VWDYIHYAKT
+343 VYDYVLYAKK
-353 HNIPVG
+353 NDIFVG
-359 PGRGSGAGS
+359 PGRGSAAGS
-368 IVAYSIEIT
+368 LVSYSLGIT
-377 DIDPIQYNLIFER
+377 NIDPIKYDLLFER
-390 FLNPERISMPDFDV
+390 FLNINRKKMPDIDI
-404 DFCYEKRDKV
+404 DFESDKRINM
-414 IEYVEQKYGKDHVS
+414 IEYVKNKYGFDKVAVGL
-428 QIITFG
+428 TFNNYK
-434 TMSARM
+434 AKL
-440 VIRDVA
+440 ILRD
-446 RVLDMP
+446 
-452 YAEAD
+452 
-457 KLAKMIPNEI
+457 LAKLLKVDSNVFDKFIKNINSSLSLKENYQNEKV
-467 HITIKKA
+467 KKYIE
-474 MEQNKELKELYDTDE
+474 MYSELKNLYD
-489 EIKKML
+489 ISYH
-495 NIAMALEGMPRQA
+495 LEGLKKNT
-508 STHACGIVITKEPV
+508 STHAAGVIISSEKLGKIIPISNEDGTLKTGIEMP
-522 VSYVPLYVRDG
+522 Y
-533 AISTQYIM
+533 
-541 TTLEELGL
+541 LEKMGL

-636 EYLKNKKEGINLTG
+636 EYLKNKKEGINLAG
-650 DLADILG
+650 DLTDILG
-657 ATYGTIIYQEQVMKI
+657 STYGTIIYQEQVMKI

-808 LLPLNIIRGLNDDII
+808 LLPLNIIRGLTDDII
-823 SKIIRVRENGFN
+823 SKIIRVRENGFD

-841 VKTNSFLNNETYLIL
+841 VKTNSFLNKETYLIL

-882 ASIYSDGLGKP
+882 ASIYSEGLGKP
-893 ILIKYPE
+893 ILTKYPE

-905 LREFEVLSYG
+905 LREFEILSYG

-923 SKYKDVIKVENIK
+923 SKYKDVIKVEDIK

-947 LIKNIRTIKDK
+947 LIKSIRTIKDK
-958 KGGEMAFLECEDET
+958 KGGEMAFLEGEDET

-987 NDLKVNELI
+987 NDLKANELI
-996 RVNVKVSKRF
+996 IVNVKVSKRF

>member
-1 MLQGKFVHL
+1 MEEKKLIPLKITT
-10 HVHSEF
+10 EY
-16 SLLDGANRIKDLPVR
+16 SLLKSLIKLPDLISFLNENNI
-31 AKELGMNAMAIT
+31 KECAIC
-43 DHGAMFGAI
+43 DENLNGFM
-52 DFYKACKAND
+52 DFYLKCKENN
-62 IKPIIGCEVYVAP
+62 IKPIIGLDTVYESMHIYVYAKNYLGYQELLKIDYLKDNMNLSYLENPNLLVIIPFKSIDIYEKLKYKDNVYIGFCNDIEKNNALLISDKIVYVDNV
-75 RNRKDKDP
+75 RCLYKKDIPYLKYLKML
-83 NLDAR
+83 N
-88 YSHLI
+88 
-93 LLAKDNQGYKNLATL
+93 DNFVYNDNA
-108 VSLGYTEG
+108 
-116 FYYKPRIDHEIIE
+116 YYKT
-129 KYHEGIICLS
+129 S
-139 ACLAGEV
+139 
-146 NQAIL
+146 
-151 ANDMEKAKEVALWYK
+151 
-166 SIFGEDYYLEIQ
+166 SFEDIQTTYEFSKQINLEIPFDKKYIPKF
-178 NNGIKEQV
+178 NNSDNNYEYLKKLCILGLNKRFNGKVSNKYKERI
-186 LANQKLIQLA
+186 LY
-196 RELDIPLVA
+196 ELD
-205 TNDAHYLKREDA
+205 
-217 YNHEVLLCIQTGKRM
+217 
-232 TDEDRMKFDTDEL
+232 
-245 YVKSPEEMSDYFK
+245 
-258 NVPDAIENTVKIA
+258 
-271 EKCNVEFEFGHTIL
+271 
-285 PNYDV
+285 
-290 PQEFATH
+290 
-297 YDYLEKLTYDGLK
+297 
-310 NRYGENPSKEIL
+310 
-322 ERTEYELSVIKK
+322 VINK
-334 MGYVDYFLI
+334 MGFVDYFLI
-343 VWDYIHYAKT
+343 VYDYVLYAKK
-353 HNIPVG
+353 NDIFVG
-359 PGRGSGAGS
+359 PGRGSAAGS
-368 IVAYSIEIT
+368 LVSYSLGIT
-377 DIDPIQYNLIFER
+377 NIDPIKYDLLFER
-390 FLNPERISMPDFDV
+390 FLNINRKKMPDIDI
-404 DFCYEKRDKV
+404 DFESDKRINM
-414 IEYVEQKYGKDHVS
+414 IEYVKNKYGFDKVAVGL
-428 QIITFG
+428 TFNNYK
-434 TMSARM
+434 AKL
-440 VIRDVA
+440 ILRD
-446 RVLDMP
+446 
-452 YAEAD
+452 
-457 KLAKMIPNEI
+457 LAKLLKVDSNVFDKFIKNINSSLSLKENYQNEKV
-467 HITIKKA
+467 KKYIE
-474 MEQNKELKELYDTDE
+474 MYSELKNLYD
-489 EIKKML
+489 ISYH
-495 NIAMALEGMPRQA
+495 LEGLKKNT
-508 STHACGIVITKEPV
+508 STHAAGVIISSEKLGKIIPISNEDGTLKTGIEMP
-522 VSYVPLYVRDG
+522 Y
-533 AISTQYIM
+533 
-541 TTLEELGL
+541 LEKMGL

-636 EYLKNKKEGINLTG
+636 EYLKNKKEGINLAG

-657 ATYGTIIYQEQVMKI
+657 STYGTIIYQEQVMKI

-785 GYKLLKPNINYSID
+785 RYKLLKPNINYSID

-841 VKTNSFLNNETYLIL
+841 VKTNSFLNKETYLIL

-900 YDEAT
+900 YDEVT
-905 LREFEVLSYG
+905 LREFEILSYG

-947 LIKNIRTIKDK
+947 LIKSIRNIKDK

-996 RVNVKVSKRF
+996 RVNVKVSKMF

>member
-1 MLQGKFVHL
+1 MKEKKLIPLKITT
-10 HVHSEF
+10 EY
-16 SLLDGANRIKDLPVR
+16 SLLKSLIKLPDLISFLLENNI
-31 AKELGMNAMAIT
+31 KECAIC
-43 DHGAMFGAI
+43 DENLNGFM
-52 DFYKACKAND
+52 DFYLKCKENN
-62 IKPIIGCEVYVAP
+62 IKPIIGLDTVYESMHIYVYAKNYLGYQELLKIDYLKDNMNLSYLENSNLLVIIPFKSIDIYEKLKYKDNVYIGFCNDIEKNNALLISDKIVYVDNV
-75 RNRKDKDP
+75 RCLFKKDISYLKYLKML
-83 NLDAR
+83 N
-88 YSHLI
+88 
-93 LLAKDNQGYKNLATL
+93 DNFVYNDNA
-108 VSLGYTEG
+108 
-116 FYYKPRIDHEIIE
+116 YYKT
-129 KYHEGIICLS
+129 S
-139 ACLAGEV
+139 
-146 NQAIL
+146 
-151 ANDMEKAKEVALWYK
+151 
-166 SIFGEDYYLEIQ
+166 SFEDIQTTYEFSKQINLEIPFDRKYIPKY
-178 NNGIKEQV
+178 NNSDNNYEYLKKLCILGLNKRFNGKVSNKYKERI
-186 LANQKLIQLA
+186 LY
-196 RELDIPLVA
+196 ELD
-205 TNDAHYLKREDA
+205 
-217 YNHEVLLCIQTGKRM
+217 
-232 TDEDRMKFDTDEL
+232 
-245 YVKSPEEMSDYFK
+245 
-258 NVPDAIENTVKIA
+258 
-271 EKCNVEFEFGHTIL
+271 
-285 PNYDV
+285 
-290 PQEFATH
+290 
-297 YDYLEKLTYDGLK
+297 
-310 NRYGENPSKEIL
+310 
-322 ERTEYELSVIKK
+322 VINK
-334 MGYVDYFLI
+334 MGFVDYFLI
-343 VWDYIHYAKT
+343 VYDYVLYAKK
-353 HNIPVG
+353 NDIFVG
-359 PGRGSGAGS
+359 PGRGSAAGS
-368 IVAYSIEIT
+368 LVSYSLGIT
-377 DIDPIQYNLIFER
+377 NIDPIKYDLLFER
-390 FLNPERISMPDFDV
+390 FLNINRKKMPDIDI
-404 DFCYEKRDKV
+404 DFESDKRINM
-414 IEYVEQKYGKDHVS
+414 IEYVKNKYGFDKVAVGL
-428 QIITFG
+428 TFNNYK
-434 TMSARM
+434 AKL
-440 VIRDVA
+440 ILRD
-446 RVLDMP
+446 
-452 YAEAD
+452 
-457 KLAKMIPNEI
+457 LAKILKVDSNVFDKFIKNINSSLSLKENYQNEKV
-467 HITIKKA
+467 KKYIE
-474 MEQNKELKELYDTDE
+474 MYSELKNLYD
-489 EIKKML
+489 ISYH
-495 NIAMALEGMPRQA
+495 LEGLKKNT
-508 STHACGIVITKEPV
+508 STHAAGVIISSEKLGKIIPITNEDGTLKTGIEMP
-522 VSYVPLYVRDG
+522 Y
-533 AISTQYIM
+533 
-541 TTLEELGL
+541 LEKIGL

-609 DKLKITSFNELTV
+609 DKLKITSFNELIV

-650 DLADILG
+650 DLNDILG
-657 ATYGTIIYQEQVMKI
+657 STYGTIIYQEQVMKI

-808 LLPLNIIRGLNDDII
+808 LLPLNIIRGLTDDII

-841 VKTNSFLNNETYLIL
+841 VKTNSFLNKETYLIL

-900 YDEAT
+900 YDDAT
-905 LREFEVLSYG
+905 LREFEILSYG

-947 LIKNIRTIKDK
+947 LIKSIRTIKDK
-958 KGGEMAFLECEDET
+958 NGGEMAFLECEDET

-987 NDLKVNELI
+987 NDLKANELI
-996 RVNVKVSKRF
+996 IVNVKVSKRF

>member
-1 MLQGKFVHL
+1 MKEKKLIPLKITT
-10 HVHSEF
+10 EY
-16 SLLDGANRIKDLPVR
+16 SLLKSLIKLPDLISFLLENNI
-31 AKELGMNAMAIT
+31 KECAIC
-43 DHGAMFGAI
+43 DENLNGFM
-52 DFYKACKAND
+52 DFYLKCKENN
-62 IKPIIGCEVYVAP
+62 IKPIIGLDTVYESMHIYVYAKNYLGYQELLKIDYLKDNMNLSYLENSNLLVIIPFKSIDIYEKLKYKDNVYIGFCNDIEKNNALLISDKIVYVDNV
-75 RNRKDKDP
+75 RCLFKKDISYLKYLKML
-83 NLDAR
+83 N
-88 YSHLI
+88 
-93 LLAKDNQGYKNLATL
+93 DNFVYNDNA
-108 VSLGYTEG
+108 
-116 FYYKPRIDHEIIE
+116 YYKT
-129 KYHEGIICLS
+129 S
-139 ACLAGEV
+139 
-146 NQAIL
+146 
-151 ANDMEKAKEVALWYK
+151 
-166 SIFGEDYYLEIQ
+166 SFEDIQTTYEFSKQINLEIPFDKKYIPKY
-178 NNGIKEQV
+178 NNSDNNYEYLKKLCILGLNKRFNGKVSNKYKERI
-186 LANQKLIQLA
+186 LY
-196 RELDIPLVA
+196 ELD
-205 TNDAHYLKREDA
+205 
-217 YNHEVLLCIQTGKRM
+217 
-232 TDEDRMKFDTDEL
+232 
-245 YVKSPEEMSDYFK
+245 
-258 NVPDAIENTVKIA
+258 
-271 EKCNVEFEFGHTIL
+271 
-285 PNYDV
+285 
-290 PQEFATH
+290 
-297 YDYLEKLTYDGLK
+297 
-310 NRYGENPSKEIL
+310 
-322 ERTEYELSVIKK
+322 VINK
-334 MGYVDYFLI
+334 MGFVDYFLI
-343 VWDYIHYAKT
+343 VYDYVLYAKK
-353 HNIPVG
+353 NDIFVG
-359 PGRGSGAGS
+359 PGRGSAAGS
-368 IVAYSIEIT
+368 LVSYSLGIT
-377 DIDPIQYNLIFER
+377 NIDPIKYDLLFER
-390 FLNPERISMPDFDV
+390 FLNINRKKMPDIDI
-404 DFCYEKRDKV
+404 DFESDKRINM
-414 IEYVEQKYGKDHVS
+414 IEYVKNKYGFDKVAVGL
-428 QIITFG
+428 TFNNYK
-434 TMSARM
+434 AKL
-440 VIRDVA
+440 ILRD
-446 RVLDMP
+446 
-452 YAEAD
+452 
-457 KLAKMIPNEI
+457 LAKLLKVDSNVFDKFIKNINSSLSLKENYQNEKV
-467 HITIKKA
+467 KKYIE
-474 MEQNKELKELYDTDE
+474 MYSELKNLYD
-489 EIKKML
+489 ISYH
-495 NIAMALEGMPRQA
+495 LEGLKKNT
-508 STHACGIVITKEPV
+508 STHAAGVIISSEKLGKIIPISNEDGTLKTGIEMP
-522 VSYVPLYVRDG
+522 Y
-533 AISTQYIM
+533 
-541 TTLEELGL
+541 LEKMGL

-609 DKLKITSFNELTV
+609 DKLKITSFNELIV

-650 DLADILG
+650 DLTDILG
-657 ATYGTIIYQEQVMKI
+657 STYGTIIYQEQVMKI

-713 GYSKEFVEKLF
+713 GYSKEFLEKLF

-841 VKTNSFLNNETYLIL
+841 VKTNSFLNKETYLIL

-900 YDEAT
+900 YDDTT
-905 LREFEVLSYG
+905 LREFEILSYG

-947 LIKNIRTIKDK
+947 LIKSIRTIKDK

-987 NDLKVNELI
+987 NDLKANELI
-996 RVNVKVSKRF
+996 IVNVKVSKRF

>member
-1 MLQGKFVHL
+1 MEEKKLIPLKITT
-10 HVHSEF
+10 EY
-16 SLLDGANRIKDLPVR
+16 SLLKSLIKLPDLISFLNENNI
-31 AKELGMNAMAIT
+31 KECAIC
-43 DHGAMFGAI
+43 DENLNGFM
-52 DFYKACKAND
+52 DFYLKCKENN
-62 IKPIIGCEVYVAP
+62 IKPIIGLDTVYESMHIYAYAKNYFGYQQLLKIDYLKDNMNLSYLGNPNLLVIIPFKSIDIYEKLKYKDNVYIGFCNDIEKNNALLISDKIVYVDNV
-75 RNRKDKDP
+75 RCLFKKDISYLKYLKML
-83 NLDAR
+83 N
-88 YSHLI
+88 
-93 LLAKDNQGYKNLATL
+93 DNFVYNDNA
-108 VSLGYTEG
+108 
-116 FYYKPRIDHEIIE
+116 YYKTP
-129 KYHEGIICLS
+129 S
-139 ACLAGEV
+139 
-146 NQAIL
+146 
-151 ANDMEKAKEVALWYK
+151 
-166 SIFGEDYYLEIQ
+166 FEDIQTTYEFSKQINLEIPFDKKFIPKY
-178 NNGIKEQV
+178 NNSDNNYEYLKKLCILGLNKRFNGKVSNKYKERI
-186 LANQKLIQLA
+186 LY
-196 RELDIPLVA
+196 ELD
-205 TNDAHYLKREDA
+205 
-217 YNHEVLLCIQTGKRM
+217 
-232 TDEDRMKFDTDEL
+232 
-245 YVKSPEEMSDYFK
+245 
-258 NVPDAIENTVKIA
+258 
-271 EKCNVEFEFGHTIL
+271 
-285 PNYDV
+285 
-290 PQEFATH
+290 
-297 YDYLEKLTYDGLK
+297 
-310 NRYGENPSKEIL
+310 
-322 ERTEYELSVIKK
+322 VINK
-334 MGYVDYFLI
+334 MGFVDYFLI
-343 VWDYIHYAKT
+343 VYDYVLYAKK
-353 HNIPVG
+353 NDIFVG
-359 PGRGSGAGS
+359 PGRGSAAGS
-368 IVAYSIEIT
+368 LVSYSLGIT
-377 DIDPIQYNLIFER
+377 NIDPIKYDLLFER
-390 FLNPERISMPDFDV
+390 FLNINRKKMPDIDI
-404 DFCYEKRDKV
+404 DFESDKRINMIEYIKNKYGFDKV
-414 IEYVEQKYGKDHVS
+414 AVGL
-428 QIITFG
+428 TFNNYK
-434 TMSARM
+434 AKL
-440 VIRDVA
+440 ILRD
-446 RVLDMP
+446 
-452 YAEAD
+452 
-457 KLAKMIPNEI
+457 LAKLLKVDSNVFDKFIKNINSSLSLKENYQNEKV
-467 HITIKKA
+467 KKYIE
-474 MEQNKELKELYDTDE
+474 MYSELKNLYD
-489 EIKKML
+489 ISYH
-495 NIAMALEGMPRQA
+495 LEGLKKNT
-508 STHACGIVITKEPV
+508 STHAAGVIISSEKLGKIIPISNEDGTLKTGIEMP
-522 VSYVPLYVRDG
+522 Y
-533 AISTQYIM
+533 
-541 TTLEELGL
+541 LEKMGL

-841 VKTNSFLNNETYLIL
+841 VKTNSFLNKETYLIL

-893 ILIKYPE
+893 ILTKYPE
-900 YDEAT
+900 YDDTT
-905 LREFEVLSYG
+905 LREFEILSYG

-923 SKYKDVIKVENIK
+923 SKYKDIIKVENIK

-947 LIKNIRTIKDK
+947 LIKSIRTIKDK

-972 GKVNLTMFSSLYAKN
+972 GKINLTMFSSLYAKN

-996 RVNVKVSKRF
+996 IVNVKVSKRF

>member
-1 MLQGKFVHL
+1 MKEKKLIPLKITT
-10 HVHSEF
+10 EY
-16 SLLDGANRIKDLPVR
+16 SLLKSLIKLPDLISFLNENNI
-31 AKELGMNAMAIT
+31 KECAIC
-43 DHGAMFGAI
+43 DENLNGFM
-52 DFYKACKAND
+52 DFYLKCKENN
-62 IKPIIGCEVYVAP
+62 IKPIIGLDTVYESMHIYAYAKNYLGYQELLKIDYLKNNMKLSYLENSNLLVIIPFKSIDIYEKLKYKDNVYIGFCNDIEKNNALLISDKIVYVDNV
-75 RNRKDKDP
+75 RCLYKKDIPYLKYLKML
-83 NLDAR
+83 N
-88 YSHLI
+88 
-93 LLAKDNQGYKNLATL
+93 DNFVYNDNA
-108 VSLGYTEG
+108 
-116 FYYKPRIDHEIIE
+116 YYKT
-129 KYHEGIICLS
+129 S
-139 ACLAGEV
+139 
-146 NQAIL
+146 
-151 ANDMEKAKEVALWYK
+151 
-166 SIFGEDYYLEIQ
+166 SFEDIQTTYEFSKQINLEIPFDKKYIPKF
-178 NNGIKEQV
+178 NNSDNNYEYLKKLCILGLNKRFNGKVSNKYKERI
-186 LANQKLIQLA
+186 LY
-196 RELDIPLVA
+196 ELD
-205 TNDAHYLKREDA
+205 
-217 YNHEVLLCIQTGKRM
+217 
-232 TDEDRMKFDTDEL
+232 
-245 YVKSPEEMSDYFK
+245 
-258 NVPDAIENTVKIA
+258 
-271 EKCNVEFEFGHTIL
+271 
-285 PNYDV
+285 
-290 PQEFATH
+290 
-297 YDYLEKLTYDGLK
+297 
-310 NRYGENPSKEIL
+310 
-322 ERTEYELSVIKK
+322 VINK
-334 MGYVDYFLI
+334 MGFVDYFLI
-343 VWDYIHYAKT
+343 VYDYVLYAKK
-353 HNIPVG
+353 NDIFVG
-359 PGRGSGAGS
+359 PGRGSAAGS
-368 IVAYSIEIT
+368 LVSYSLGIT
-377 DIDPIQYNLIFER
+377 NIDPIKYDLLFER
-390 FLNPERISMPDFDV
+390 FLNINRKKMPDIDI
-404 DFCYEKRDKV
+404 DFESDKRINM
-414 IEYVEQKYGKDHVS
+414 IEYVKNKYGFDKVAVGL
-428 QIITFG
+428 TFNNYK
-434 TMSARM
+434 AKL
-440 VIRDVA
+440 ILRD
-446 RVLDMP
+446 
-452 YAEAD
+452 
-457 KLAKMIPNEI
+457 LAKLLKVDSNVFDKFIKNINSSLSLKENYQNEKV
-467 HITIKKA
+467 KKYIE
-474 MEQNKELKELYDTDE
+474 MYSELKNLYD
-489 EIKKML
+489 ISYH
-495 NIAMALEGMPRQA
+495 LEGLKKNT
-508 STHACGIVITKEPV
+508 STHAAGVIISSEKLGKIIPISNEDGTLKTGIEMP
-522 VSYVPLYVRDG
+522 Y
-533 AISTQYIM
+533 
-541 TTLEELGL
+541 LEKMGL

-636 EYLKNKKEGINLTG
+636 EYLKNKKEGINLAG
-650 DLADILG
+650 DLTDILG

-841 VKTNSFLNNETYLIL
+841 VKTNSFLNKETYLIL

-893 ILIKYPE
+893 ILTKYPE
-900 YDEAT
+900 YDDTT
-905 LREFEVLSYG
+905 LREFEILSYG

-947 LIKNIRTIKDK
+947 LIKSIRTIKDK
-958 KGGEMAFLECEDET
+958 KGGEMAFLEGEDET

-987 NDLKVNELI
+987 NDLKANELI
-996 RVNVKVSKRF
+996 IVNVKVSKRF

>member
-1 MLQGKFVHL
+1 MEEKKLIPLKITT
-10 HVHSEF
+10 EY
-16 SLLDGANRIKDLPVR
+16 SLLKSLIKLPDLISFLNENNI
-31 AKELGMNAMAIT
+31 KECAIC
-43 DHGAMFGAI
+43 DENLNGFM
-52 DFYKACKAND
+52 DFYLKCKENN
-62 IKPIIGCEVYVAP
+62 IKPIIGLDTVYESMHIYVYAKNYLGYQELLKIDYLKDNMNLSYLENSNLLVIIPFKSIDIYEKLKYKDNVYIGFCNDIEKNNALLISDKIVYVDNV
-75 RNRKDKDP
+75 RCLFKKDISYLKYLKML
-83 NLDAR
+83 N
-88 YSHLI
+88 
-93 LLAKDNQGYKNLATL
+93 DNFVYNDNA
-108 VSLGYTEG
+108 
-116 FYYKPRIDHEIIE
+116 YYKTP
-129 KYHEGIICLS
+129 S
-139 ACLAGEV
+139 
-146 NQAIL
+146 
-151 ANDMEKAKEVALWYK
+151 
-166 SIFGEDYYLEIQ
+166 FEDIQTTYEFSKQINLEIPFDKKFIPKF
-178 NNGIKEQV
+178 NNSDNNHEYLKKLCILGLNKRFNGKVSNKYKERI
-186 LANQKLIQLA
+186 LY
-196 RELDIPLVA
+196 ELD
-205 TNDAHYLKREDA
+205 
-217 YNHEVLLCIQTGKRM
+217 
-232 TDEDRMKFDTDEL
+232 
-245 YVKSPEEMSDYFK
+245 
-258 NVPDAIENTVKIA
+258 
-271 EKCNVEFEFGHTIL
+271 
-285 PNYDV
+285 
-290 PQEFATH
+290 
-297 YDYLEKLTYDGLK
+297 
-310 NRYGENPSKEIL
+310 
-322 ERTEYELSVIKK
+322 VINK
-334 MGYVDYFLI
+334 MGFVDYFLI
-343 VWDYIHYAKT
+343 VYDYVLYAKK
-353 HNIPVG
+353 NDIFVG
-359 PGRGSGAGS
+359 PGRGSAAGS
-368 IVAYSIEIT
+368 LVSYSLGIT
-377 DIDPIQYNLIFER
+377 NIDPIKYDLLFER
-390 FLNPERISMPDFDV
+390 FLNINRKKMPDIDI
-404 DFCYEKRDKV
+404 DFESDKRINM
-414 IEYVEQKYGKDHVS
+414 IEYVKNKYGFDKVAVGL
-428 QIITFG
+428 TFNNYK
-434 TMSARM
+434 AKL
-440 VIRDVA
+440 ILRD
-446 RVLDMP
+446 
-452 YAEAD
+452 
-457 KLAKMIPNEI
+457 LAKLLKVDSNVFDKFIKNINSSLSLKENYQNEKVKKYI
-467 HITIKKA
+467 EMYSELKNLYDISYHLEGIKK
-474 MEQNKELKELYDTDE
+474 NT
-489 EIKKML
+489 
-495 NIAMALEGMPRQA
+495 
-508 STHACGIVITKEPV
+508 STHAAGVIISSEKLGKIIPISNEDGTLKTGIEMP
-522 VSYVPLYVRDG
+522 Y
-533 AISTQYIM
+533 
-541 TTLEELGL
+541 LEKMGL

-936 NYLFKNINMVL
+936 NYLFKNVNMVL

>member
-1 MLQGKFVHL
+1 MKEKKLIPLKITT
-10 HVHSEF
+10 EY
-16 SLLDGANRIKDLPVR
+16 SLLKSLIKLPDLISFLNENNI
-31 AKELGMNAMAIT
+31 KECAIC
-43 DHGAMFGAI
+43 DENLNGFM
-52 DFYKACKAND
+52 DFYLKCKENN
-62 IKPIIGCEVYVAP
+62 IKPIIGLDTVYESMHIYAYAKNYFGYQQLLKIDYLKDNMNLSYLENPNLLVIIPFKSIDIYEKLKYKDNVYIGFCNDIEKNNALLISDKIVYVDNV
-75 RNRKDKDP
+75 RCLFKKDISYLKYLKML
-83 NLDAR
+83 N
-88 YSHLI
+88 
-93 LLAKDNQGYKNLATL
+93 DNFVYNDNA
-108 VSLGYTEG
+108 
-116 FYYKPRIDHEIIE
+116 YYKT
-129 KYHEGIICLS
+129 S
-139 ACLAGEV
+139 
-146 NQAIL
+146 
-151 ANDMEKAKEVALWYK
+151 
-166 SIFGEDYYLEIQ
+166 SFEDIQTTYEFSKQINLEIPFDKKYIPKY
-178 NNGIKEQV
+178 NNSDNNYEYLKKLCILGLNKRFNGKVSNKYKERI
-186 LANQKLIQLA
+186 LY
-196 RELDIPLVA
+196 ELD
-205 TNDAHYLKREDA
+205 
-217 YNHEVLLCIQTGKRM
+217 
-232 TDEDRMKFDTDEL
+232 
-245 YVKSPEEMSDYFK
+245 
-258 NVPDAIENTVKIA
+258 
-271 EKCNVEFEFGHTIL
+271 
-285 PNYDV
+285 
-290 PQEFATH
+290 
-297 YDYLEKLTYDGLK
+297 
-310 NRYGENPSKEIL
+310 
-322 ERTEYELSVIKK
+322 VINK
-334 MGYVDYFLI
+334 MGFVDYFLI
-343 VWDYIHYAKT
+343 VYDYVLYAKK
-353 HNIPVG
+353 NDIFVG
-359 PGRGSGAGS
+359 PGRGSAAGS
-368 IVAYSIEIT
+368 LVSYSLGIT
-377 DIDPIQYNLIFER
+377 NIDPIKYGLLFER
-390 FLNPERISMPDFDV
+390 FLNINRKKMPDIDI
-404 DFCYEKRDKV
+404 DFESDKRINM
-414 IEYVEQKYGKDHVS
+414 IEYVKNKYGFDKVAVGL
-428 QIITFG
+428 TFNNYK
-434 TMSARM
+434 AKL
-440 VIRDVA
+440 ILRD
-446 RVLDMP
+446 
-452 YAEAD
+452 
-457 KLAKMIPNEI
+457 LAKLLKVDSNVFDKFIKNINSSLSLKENYQNEKV
-467 HITIKKA
+467 KKYIE
-474 MEQNKELKELYDTDE
+474 MYSELKNLYD
-489 EIKKML
+489 ISYH
-495 NIAMALEGMPRQA
+495 LEGLKKNT
-508 STHACGIVITKEPV
+508 STHAAGVIISSEKLGKIIPISNEDGTLKTGIEMP
-522 VSYVPLYVRDG
+522 Y
-533 AISTQYIM
+533 
-541 TTLEELGL
+541 LEKMGL

-636 EYLKNKKEGINLTG
+636 EYLKNKKEGINLAG
-650 DLADILG
+650 DLTDILG
-657 ATYGTIIYQEQVMKI
+657 STYGTIIYQEQVMKI

-841 VKTNSFLNNETYLIL
+841 VKTNSFLNKETYLIL

-900 YDEAT
+900 YDEVT
-905 LREFEVLSYG
+905 LREFEILSYG

-947 LIKNIRTIKDK
+947 LIKSIRTIKDK

>member
-1 MLQGKFVHL
+1 MKEKKLIPLKITT
-10 HVHSEF
+10 EY
-16 SLLDGANRIKDLPVR
+16 SLLKSLIKLPDLISFLNENNI
-31 AKELGMNAMAIT
+31 KECAIC
-43 DHGAMFGAI
+43 DENLNGFM
-52 DFYKACKAND
+52 DFYLKCKENN
-62 IKPIIGCEVYVAP
+62 IKPIIGLDTVYESMHIYVYAKNYLGYQELLKIDYLKNNMKLSYLENSNLLVIIPFKSIDIYEKLKYKDNVYIGFCNDIEKNNALLISDKIVYVDNV
-75 RNRKDKDP
+75 RCLYKKDIPYLKYLKML
-83 NLDAR
+83 N
-88 YSHLI
+88 
-93 LLAKDNQGYKNLATL
+93 DNFVYNDNA
-108 VSLGYTEG
+108 
-116 FYYKPRIDHEIIE
+116 YYKT
-129 KYHEGIICLS
+129 S
-139 ACLAGEV
+139 
-146 NQAIL
+146 
-151 ANDMEKAKEVALWYK
+151 
-166 SIFGEDYYLEIQ
+166 SFEDIQTTYEFSKQINLEIPFDKKYIPKF
-178 NNGIKEQV
+178 NNSDNNYEYLKKLCILGLNKRFNGKVSNKYKERI
-186 LANQKLIQLA
+186 LY
-196 RELDIPLVA
+196 ELD
-205 TNDAHYLKREDA
+205 
-217 YNHEVLLCIQTGKRM
+217 
-232 TDEDRMKFDTDEL
+232 
-245 YVKSPEEMSDYFK
+245 
-258 NVPDAIENTVKIA
+258 
-271 EKCNVEFEFGHTIL
+271 
-285 PNYDV
+285 
-290 PQEFATH
+290 
-297 YDYLEKLTYDGLK
+297 
-310 NRYGENPSKEIL
+310 
-322 ERTEYELSVIKK
+322 VINK
-334 MGYVDYFLI
+334 MGFVDYFLI
-343 VWDYIHYAKT
+343 VYDYVLYAKK
-353 HNIPVG
+353 NDIFVG
-359 PGRGSGAGS
+359 PGRGSAAGS
-368 IVAYSIEIT
+368 LVSYSLGIT
-377 DIDPIQYNLIFER
+377 NIDPIKYDLLFER
-390 FLNPERISMPDFDV
+390 FLNINRKKMPDIDI
-404 DFCYEKRDKV
+404 DFESDKRINM
-414 IEYVEQKYGKDHVS
+414 IEYVKNKYGFDKVAVGL
-428 QIITFG
+428 TFNNYK
-434 TMSARM
+434 AKL
-440 VIRDVA
+440 ILRD
-446 RVLDMP
+446 
-452 YAEAD
+452 
-457 KLAKMIPNEI
+457 LAKLLKVDSNVFDKFIKNINSSLSLKENYQNEKV
-467 HITIKKA
+467 KKYIE
-474 MEQNKELKELYDTDE
+474 MYSELKNLYD
-489 EIKKML
+489 ISYH
-495 NIAMALEGMPRQA
+495 LEGLKKNT
-508 STHACGIVITKEPV
+508 STHAAGVIISSEKLGKIIPISNEDGTLKTGIEMP
-522 VSYVPLYVRDG
+522 Y
-533 AISTQYIM
+533 
-541 TTLEELGL
+541 LEKMGL

-636 EYLKNKKEGINLTG
+636 EYLKNKKEGINLAG
-650 DLADILG
+650 DLTDILG
-657 ATYGTIIYQEQVMKI
+657 STYGTIIYQEQVMKI

-823 SKIIRVRENGFN
+823 SKIIRVRENGFD

-841 VKTNSFLNNETYLIL
+841 VKTNSFLNKETYLIL

-900 YDEAT
+900 YDEVT
-905 LREFEVLSYG
+905 LREFEILSYG

-936 NYLFKNINMVL
+936 NYLFKNIKMVL
-947 LIKNIRTIKDK
+947 LIKSIRTIKDK

-972 GKVNLTMFSSLYAKN
+972 GKINLTMFSSLYAKN

-996 RVNVKVSKRF
+996 IVNVKVSKRF

>member
-1 MLQGKFVHL
+1 MKEKKLIPLKITT
-10 HVHSEF
+10 EY
-16 SLLDGANRIKDLPVR
+16 SLLKSLIKLPDLISFLNENNI
-31 AKELGMNAMAIT
+31 KECAIC
-43 DHGAMFGAI
+43 DENLNGFM
-52 DFYKACKAND
+52 DFYLKCKENN
-62 IKPIIGCEVYVAP
+62 IKPIIGLDIVYESMHIYVYAKNYLGYQELLKIDYLKDKMNLSYLENSNLLVIIPFKSIDIYEKLKYKDNVYIGFCNDIEKNNALLISDKIVYVDNV
-75 RNRKDKDP
+75 RCLYKKDITYLKYLKML
-83 NLDAR
+83 N
-88 YSHLI
+88 
-93 LLAKDNQGYKNLATL
+93 DNFVYNDNA
-108 VSLGYTEG
+108 
-116 FYYKPRIDHEIIE
+116 YYKT
-129 KYHEGIICLS
+129 S
-139 ACLAGEV
+139 
-146 NQAIL
+146 
-151 ANDMEKAKEVALWYK
+151 
-166 SIFGEDYYLEIQ
+166 SFEDIQTTYEFSKQINLEIPFDKKYIPKF
-178 NNGIKEQV
+178 NNSDNNYEYLKKLCILGLNKRFNGKVSNKYKERI
-186 LANQKLIQLA
+186 LY
-196 RELDIPLVA
+196 ELD
-205 TNDAHYLKREDA
+205 
-217 YNHEVLLCIQTGKRM
+217 
-232 TDEDRMKFDTDEL
+232 
-245 YVKSPEEMSDYFK
+245 
-258 NVPDAIENTVKIA
+258 
-271 EKCNVEFEFGHTIL
+271 
-285 PNYDV
+285 
-290 PQEFATH
+290 
-297 YDYLEKLTYDGLK
+297 
-310 NRYGENPSKEIL
+310 
-322 ERTEYELSVIKK
+322 VINK
-334 MGYVDYFLI
+334 MGFVDYFLI
-343 VWDYIHYAKT
+343 VYDYVLYAKK
-353 HNIPVG
+353 NDIFVG
-359 PGRGSGAGS
+359 PGRGSAAGS
-368 IVAYSIEIT
+368 LVSYSLGIT
-377 DIDPIQYNLIFER
+377 NIDPIKYDLLFER
-390 FLNPERISMPDFDV
+390 FLNINRKKMPDIDI
-404 DFCYEKRDKV
+404 DFESDKRINM
-414 IEYVEQKYGKDHVS
+414 IEYVKNKYGFDKVAVGL
-428 QIITFG
+428 TFNNYK
-434 TMSARM
+434 AKL
-440 VIRDVA
+440 ILRD
-446 RVLDMP
+446 
-452 YAEAD
+452 
-457 KLAKMIPNEI
+457 LAKLLKVDSNVFDKFIKNINSSLSLKENYQNEKV
-467 HITIKKA
+467 KKYIE
-474 MEQNKELKELYDTDE
+474 MYSELKNLYD
-489 EIKKML
+489 ISYH
-495 NIAMALEGMPRQA
+495 LEGLKKNT
-508 STHACGIVITKEPV
+508 STHAAGVIISSEKLGKIIPISNEDGTLKTGIEMP
-522 VSYVPLYVRDG
+522 Y
-533 AISTQYIM
+533 
-541 TTLEELGL
+541 LEKMGL

-622 SLALVRPGANKQID
+622 SLALVRPGVNKQID

-657 ATYGTIIYQEQVMKI
+657 STYGTIIYQEQVMKI

-893 ILIKYPE
+893 ILTKYPE
-900 YDEAT
+900 YDDTT
-905 LREFEVLSYG
+905 LREFEILSYG

-947 LIKNIRTIKDK
+947 LIKSIRTIKDK

>member
-1 MLQGKFVHL
+1 MKEKKLIPLKITT
-10 HVHSEF
+10 EY
-16 SLLDGANRIKDLPVR
+16 SLLKSLIKLPDLISFLLENNI
-31 AKELGMNAMAIT
+31 KECAIC
-43 DHGAMFGAI
+43 DENLNGFM
-52 DFYKACKAND
+52 DFYLKCKENN
-62 IKPIIGCEVYVAP
+62 IKPIIGLDTVYESMHIYVYAKNYLGYQELLKIDYLKDNMNLSYLENSNLLVIIPFKSIDIYEKLKYKDNVYIGFCNDIEKNNALLISDKIVYVDNV
-75 RNRKDKDP
+75 RCLFKKDISYLKYLKML
-83 NLDAR
+83 N
-88 YSHLI
+88 
-93 LLAKDNQGYKNLATL
+93 DNFVYNDNA
-108 VSLGYTEG
+108 
-116 FYYKPRIDHEIIE
+116 YYKT
-129 KYHEGIICLS
+129 S
-139 ACLAGEV
+139 
-146 NQAIL
+146 
-151 ANDMEKAKEVALWYK
+151 
-166 SIFGEDYYLEIQ
+166 SFEDIQTTYEFSKQINLEIPFDRKYIPKY
-178 NNGIKEQV
+178 NNSDNNYEYLKKLCILGLNKRFNGKVSNKYKERI
-186 LANQKLIQLA
+186 LY
-196 RELDIPLVA
+196 ELD
-205 TNDAHYLKREDA
+205 
-217 YNHEVLLCIQTGKRM
+217 
-232 TDEDRMKFDTDEL
+232 
-245 YVKSPEEMSDYFK
+245 
-258 NVPDAIENTVKIA
+258 
-271 EKCNVEFEFGHTIL
+271 
-285 PNYDV
+285 
-290 PQEFATH
+290 
-297 YDYLEKLTYDGLK
+297 
-310 NRYGENPSKEIL
+310 
-322 ERTEYELSVIKK
+322 VINK
-334 MGYVDYFLI
+334 MGFVDYFLI
-343 VWDYIHYAKT
+343 VYDYVLYAKK
-353 HNIPVG
+353 NDIFVG
-359 PGRGSGAGS
+359 PGRGSAAGS
-368 IVAYSIEIT
+368 LVSYSLGIT
-377 DIDPIQYNLIFER
+377 NIDPIKYDLLFER
-390 FLNPERISMPDFDV
+390 FLNINRKKMPDIDI
-404 DFCYEKRDKV
+404 DFESDKRINM
-414 IEYVEQKYGKDHVS
+414 IEYVKNKYGFDKVAVGL
-428 QIITFG
+428 TFNNYK
-434 TMSARM
+434 AKL
-440 VIRDVA
+440 ILRD
-446 RVLDMP
+446 
-452 YAEAD
+452 
-457 KLAKMIPNEI
+457 LAKILKVDSNVFDKFIKNINSSLSLKENYQNEKV
-467 HITIKKA
+467 KKYIE
-474 MEQNKELKELYDTDE
+474 MYSELKNLYD
-489 EIKKML
+489 ISYH
-495 NIAMALEGMPRQA
+495 LEGLKKNT
-508 STHACGIVITKEPV
+508 STHAAGVIISSEKLGKIIPITNEDGTLKTGIEMP
-522 VSYVPLYVRDG
+522 Y
-533 AISTQYIM
+533 
-541 TTLEELGL
+541 LEKIGL

-609 DKLKITSFNELTV
+609 DKLKITSFNELIV

-657 ATYGTIIYQEQVMKI
+657 STYGTIIYQEQVMKI

-713 GYSKEFVEKLF
+713 GYSKEFLEKLF

-841 VKTNSFLNNETYLIL
+841 VKTNSFLNKETYLIL

-900 YDEAT
+900 YDDAT
-905 LREFEVLSYG
+905 LREFEILSYG

-947 LIKNIRTIKDK
+947 LIKSIRTIKDK

-987 NDLKVNELI
+987 NDLKANELI
-996 RVNVKVSKRF
+996 IVNVKVSKRF

>member
-1 MLQGKFVHL
+1 MEEKKLIPLKITT
-10 HVHSEF
+10 EY
-16 SLLDGANRIKDLPVR
+16 SLLKSLIKLPDLISFLNENNI
-31 AKELGMNAMAIT
+31 KECAIC
-43 DHGAMFGAI
+43 DENLNGFM
-52 DFYKACKAND
+52 DFYLKCKENN
-62 IKPIIGCEVYVAP
+62 IKPIIGLDTVYENLHIYVYAKNYLGYQELLKIDYLKDNMNLSYLENPNLLVIIPFKSIDIYEKLKYKDNVYIGFCNNIEKNNALLISDKIVYVDNV
-75 RNRKDKDP
+75 RCLFKKDISYLKYLKML
-83 NLDAR
+83 N
-88 YSHLI
+88 
-93 LLAKDNQGYKNLATL
+93 DNFVYNDNA
-108 VSLGYTEG
+108 
-116 FYYKPRIDHEIIE
+116 YYKT
-129 KYHEGIICLS
+129 S
-139 ACLAGEV
+139 
-146 NQAIL
+146 
-151 ANDMEKAKEVALWYK
+151 
-166 SIFGEDYYLEIQ
+166 SFEDIQTTYEFSKQINLEIPFDKKYIPKF
-178 NNGIKEQV
+178 NNSDNNYEYLKKLCILGLNKRFNGKVSNKYKERI
-186 LANQKLIQLA
+186 LY
-196 RELDIPLVA
+196 ELD
-205 TNDAHYLKREDA
+205 
-217 YNHEVLLCIQTGKRM
+217 
-232 TDEDRMKFDTDEL
+232 
-245 YVKSPEEMSDYFK
+245 
-258 NVPDAIENTVKIA
+258 
-271 EKCNVEFEFGHTIL
+271 
-285 PNYDV
+285 
-290 PQEFATH
+290 
-297 YDYLEKLTYDGLK
+297 
-310 NRYGENPSKEIL
+310 
-322 ERTEYELSVIKK
+322 VINK
-334 MGYVDYFLI
+334 MGFVDYFLI
-343 VWDYIHYAKT
+343 VYDYVLYAKK
-353 HNIPVG
+353 NDIFVG
-359 PGRGSGAGS
+359 PGRGSAAGS
-368 IVAYSIEIT
+368 LVSYSLGIT
-377 DIDPIQYNLIFER
+377 NIDPIKYDLLFER
-390 FLNPERISMPDFDV
+390 FLNINRKKMPDIDI
-404 DFCYEKRDKV
+404 DFESDKRINM
-414 IEYVEQKYGKDHVS
+414 IEYVKNKYGFDKVAVGL
-428 QIITFG
+428 TFNNYK
-434 TMSARM
+434 AKL
-440 VIRDVA
+440 ILRD
-446 RVLDMP
+446 
-452 YAEAD
+452 
-457 KLAKMIPNEI
+457 LAKLLKVDSNVFDKFIKNINSSLSLKENYQNEKV
-467 HITIKKA
+467 KKYIE
-474 MEQNKELKELYDTDE
+474 MYSELKNLYD
-489 EIKKML
+489 ISYH
-495 NIAMALEGMPRQA
+495 LEGLKKNT
-508 STHACGIVITKEPV
+508 STHAAGVIISSEKLGKIIPISNEDGTLKTGIEMP
-522 VSYVPLYVRDG
+522 Y
-533 AISTQYIM
+533 
-541 TTLEELGL
+541 LEKIGL

-650 DLADILG
+650 DLTGILSS
-657 ATYGTIIYQEQVMKI
+657 TYGTIIYQEQVMKI

-707 SGGIKN
+707 YGGIKN

-771 ISKCEKILSSLKNS
+771 ISKCEKMLSSLKSS

-823 SKIIRVRENGFN
+823 NKIIRVRENGFN

-841 VKTNSFLNNETYLIL
+841 VKTNSFFNKETYLNL

-882 ASIYSDGLGKP
+882 ASIYSEGLGKP
-893 ILIKYPE
+893 ILTKYPE
-900 YDEAT
+900 YDDTT

-947 LIKNIRTIKDK
+947 LIKSIRTIKDK

-996 RVNVKVSKRF
+996 IVNVKVSKRF

>member
-1 MLQGKFVHL
+1 MKEKKLIPLKITT
-10 HVHSEF
+10 EY
-16 SLLDGANRIKDLPVR
+16 SLLKSLIKLPDLISFLNENNI
-31 AKELGMNAMAIT
+31 KECAIC
-43 DHGAMFGAI
+43 DENLNGFM
-52 DFYKACKAND
+52 DFYLKCKENN
-62 IKPIIGCEVYVAP
+62 IKPIIGLDTVYESMHIYVYAKNYLGYQELLKIDYLKDNMNLSYLENSNLLVIIPFKSIDIYEKLKYKDNVYIGFCNDIEKNNALLISDKIVYVDNV
-75 RNRKDKDP
+75 RCLFKKDISYLKYLKML
-83 NLDAR
+83 N
-88 YSHLI
+88 
-93 LLAKDNQGYKNLATL
+93 DNFVYNDNA
-108 VSLGYTEG
+108 
-116 FYYKPRIDHEIIE
+116 YYKTSSLENIQTTYEFSKQI
-129 KYHEGIICLS
+129 
-139 ACLAGEV
+139 
-146 NQAIL
+146 N
-151 ANDMEKAKEVALWYK
+151 
-166 SIFGEDYYLEIQ
+166 LEIPFDKKYIPKY
-178 NNGIKEQV
+178 NNSDNNYEYLKKLCILGLNKRFNGKVSNKYKERI
-186 LANQKLIQLA
+186 LY
-196 RELDIPLVA
+196 ELD
-205 TNDAHYLKREDA
+205 
-217 YNHEVLLCIQTGKRM
+217 
-232 TDEDRMKFDTDEL
+232 
-245 YVKSPEEMSDYFK
+245 
-258 NVPDAIENTVKIA
+258 
-271 EKCNVEFEFGHTIL
+271 
-285 PNYDV
+285 
-290 PQEFATH
+290 
-297 YDYLEKLTYDGLK
+297 
-310 NRYGENPSKEIL
+310 
-322 ERTEYELSVIKK
+322 VINK
-334 MGYVDYFLI
+334 MGFVDYFLI
-343 VWDYIHYAKT
+343 VYDYVLYAKK
-353 HNIPVG
+353 NDIFVG
-359 PGRGSGAGS
+359 PGRGSAAGS
-368 IVAYSIEIT
+368 LVSYSLGIT
-377 DIDPIQYNLIFER
+377 NIDPIKYDLLFER
-390 FLNPERISMPDFDV
+390 FLNINRKKMPDIDI
-404 DFCYEKRDKV
+404 DFESDKRINM
-414 IEYVEQKYGKDHVS
+414 IEYVKNKYGFDKVAVGL
-428 QIITFG
+428 TFNNYK
-434 TMSARM
+434 AKL
-440 VIRDVA
+440 ILRD
-446 RVLDMP
+446 
-452 YAEAD
+452 
-457 KLAKMIPNEI
+457 LAKLLKVDSNVFDKFIKNINSSLSLKENYQNEKV
-467 HITIKKA
+467 KKYIE
-474 MEQNKELKELYDTDE
+474 MYSELKNLYD
-489 EIKKML
+489 ISYH
-495 NIAMALEGMPRQA
+495 LEGLKKNT
-508 STHACGIVITKEPV
+508 STHAAGVIISSEKLGKIIPISNEDGTLKTGIEMP
-522 VSYVPLYVRDG
+522 Y
-533 AISTQYIM
+533 
-541 TTLEELGL
+541 LEKMGL

-650 DLADILG
+650 DLTDILG
-657 ATYGTIIYQEQVMKI
+657 STYGTIIYQEQVMKI

-707 SGGIKN
+707 SGGIKK
-713 GYSKEFVEKLF
+713 GYSKEFIEKLF

-893 ILIKYPE
+893 ILTKYPE
-900 YDEAT
+900 YDDTT
-905 LREFEVLSYG
+905 LREFEILSYG

-947 LIKNIRTIKDK
+947 LIKSIRTIKDK

>member
-1 MLQGKFVHL
+1 MEEKKLIPLKITT
-10 HVHSEF
+10 EY
-16 SLLDGANRIKDLPVR
+16 SLLKSLIKLPDLISFLNENNI
-31 AKELGMNAMAIT
+31 KECAIC
-43 DHGAMFGAI
+43 DENLNGFM
-52 DFYKACKAND
+52 DFYLKCKENN
-62 IKPIIGCEVYVAP
+62 IKPIIGLDTVYESMHIYVYAKNYLGYQELLKIDYLKDNMNLSYLENSNLLVIIPFKSIDIYEKLKYKDNVYIGFCNDIEKNNALLICDKIVYVDNV
-75 RNRKDKDP
+75 RCLFKKDISYLKYLKML
-83 NLDAR
+83 N
-88 YSHLI
+88 
-93 LLAKDNQGYKNLATL
+93 DNFVYNDNA
-108 VSLGYTEG
+108 
-116 FYYKPRIDHEIIE
+116 YYKT
-129 KYHEGIICLS
+129 S
-139 ACLAGEV
+139 
-146 NQAIL
+146 
-151 ANDMEKAKEVALWYK
+151 
-166 SIFGEDYYLEIQ
+166 SFEDIQTTNEFSKQINLEIPFDKKYIPKY
-178 NNGIKEQV
+178 NNSDNNYEYLKKLCILGLNKRFNGKVSNKYKERI
-186 LANQKLIQLA
+186 LY
-196 RELDIPLVA
+196 ELD
-205 TNDAHYLKREDA
+205 
-217 YNHEVLLCIQTGKRM
+217 
-232 TDEDRMKFDTDEL
+232 
-245 YVKSPEEMSDYFK
+245 
-258 NVPDAIENTVKIA
+258 
-271 EKCNVEFEFGHTIL
+271 
-285 PNYDV
+285 
-290 PQEFATH
+290 
-297 YDYLEKLTYDGLK
+297 
-310 NRYGENPSKEIL
+310 
-322 ERTEYELSVIKK
+322 VINK
-334 MGYVDYFLI
+334 MGFVDYFLI
-343 VWDYIHYAKT
+343 VYDYVLYAKK
-353 HNIPVG
+353 NDIFVG
-359 PGRGSGAGS
+359 PGRGSAAGS
-368 IVAYSIEIT
+368 LVSYSLGIT
-377 DIDPIQYNLIFER
+377 NIDPIKYDLLFER
-390 FLNPERISMPDFDV
+390 FLNINRKKMPDIDI
-404 DFCYEKRDKV
+404 DFESDKRINM
-414 IEYVEQKYGKDHVS
+414 IEYVKNKYGFDKVAVGL
-428 QIITFG
+428 TFNNYK
-434 TMSARM
+434 AKL
-440 VIRDVA
+440 ILRD
-446 RVLDMP
+446 
-452 YAEAD
+452 
-457 KLAKMIPNEI
+457 LAKLLKVDSNVFDKFIKNINSSLSLKENYQNEKV
-467 HITIKKA
+467 KKYIE
-474 MEQNKELKELYDTDE
+474 MYSELKNLYD
-489 EIKKML
+489 ISYH
-495 NIAMALEGMPRQA
+495 LEGLKKNT
-508 STHACGIVITKEPV
+508 STHAAGVIISSEKLGKIIPISNEDGTLKTGIEMP
-522 VSYVPLYVRDG
+522 Y
-533 AISTQYIM
+533 
-541 TTLEELGL
+541 LEKMGL

-636 EYLKNKKEGINLTG
+636 EYLKNKKEGINLAG
-650 DLADILG
+650 DLTDILG
-657 ATYGTIIYQEQVMKI
+657 STYGTIIYQEQVMKI

-823 SKIIRVRENGFN
+823 SKIIRVRENGFD

-841 VKTNSFLNNETYLIL
+841 VKTNSFLNKETYLIL

-900 YDEAT
+900 YDEVT
-905 LREFEVLSYG
+905 LREFEILSYG

-947 LIKNIRTIKDK
+947 LIKSIRTIKDK

>member
-1 MLQGKFVHL
+1 MKEKKLIPLKITT
-10 HVHSEF
+10 EY
-16 SLLDGANRIKDLPVR
+16 SLLKSLIKLPDLISFLNENNI
-31 AKELGMNAMAIT
+31 KECAIC
-43 DHGAMFGAI
+43 DENLNGFM
-52 DFYKACKAND
+52 DFYLKCKENN
-62 IKPIIGCEVYVAP
+62 IKPIIGLDIVYESMHIYVYAKNYLGYQELLKIDYLKDKMNLSYLENSNLLVIIPFKSIDIYEKLKYKDNVYIGFCNDIEKNNALLISDKIVYVDNV
-75 RNRKDKDP
+75 RCLYKKDITYLKYLKML
-83 NLDAR
+83 N
-88 YSHLI
+88 
-93 LLAKDNQGYKNLATL
+93 DNFVYNDNA
-108 VSLGYTEG
+108 
-116 FYYKPRIDHEIIE
+116 YYKT
-129 KYHEGIICLS
+129 S
-139 ACLAGEV
+139 
-146 NQAIL
+146 
-151 ANDMEKAKEVALWYK
+151 
-166 SIFGEDYYLEIQ
+166 SFEDIQTTYEFSKQINLEIPFDKKYIPKF
-178 NNGIKEQV
+178 NNSDNNYEYLKKLCILGLNKRFNGKVSNKYKERI
-186 LANQKLIQLA
+186 LY
-196 RELDIPLVA
+196 ELD
-205 TNDAHYLKREDA
+205 
-217 YNHEVLLCIQTGKRM
+217 
-232 TDEDRMKFDTDEL
+232 
-245 YVKSPEEMSDYFK
+245 
-258 NVPDAIENTVKIA
+258 
-271 EKCNVEFEFGHTIL
+271 
-285 PNYDV
+285 
-290 PQEFATH
+290 
-297 YDYLEKLTYDGLK
+297 
-310 NRYGENPSKEIL
+310 
-322 ERTEYELSVIKK
+322 VINK
-334 MGYVDYFLI
+334 MGFVDYFLI
-343 VWDYIHYAKT
+343 VYDYVLYAKK
-353 HNIPVG
+353 NDIFVG
-359 PGRGSGAGS
+359 PGRGSAAGS
-368 IVAYSIEIT
+368 LVSYSLGIT
-377 DIDPIQYNLIFER
+377 NIDPIKYDLLFER
-390 FLNPERISMPDFDV
+390 FLNINRKKMPDIDI
-404 DFCYEKRDKV
+404 DFESDKRINM
-414 IEYVEQKYGKDHVS
+414 IEYVKNKYGFDKVAVGL
-428 QIITFG
+428 TFNNYK
-434 TMSARM
+434 AKL
-440 VIRDVA
+440 ILRD
-446 RVLDMP
+446 
-452 YAEAD
+452 
-457 KLAKMIPNEI
+457 LAKLLKVDSNVFDKFIKNINSSLSLKENYQNEKV
-467 HITIKKA
+467 KKYIE
-474 MEQNKELKELYDTDE
+474 MYSELKNLYD
-489 EIKKML
+489 ISYH
-495 NIAMALEGMPRQA
+495 LEGLKKNT
-508 STHACGIVITKEPV
+508 STHAAGVIISSEKLGKIIPISNEDGTLKTGIEMP
-522 VSYVPLYVRDG
+522 Y
-533 AISTQYIM
+533 
-541 TTLEELGL
+541 LEKMGL

-657 ATYGTIIYQEQVMKI
+657 STYGTIIYQEQVMKI

-893 ILIKYPE
+893 ILTKYPE
-900 YDEAT
+900 YDDTT
-905 LREFEVLSYG
+905 LREFEILSYG

-947 LIKNIRTIKDK
+947 LIKSIRTIKDK